1 MNDHEKK
8 GKVGGSVLFTV
19 IVVMMVLVVFLMGTL
34 GLASAANK
42 RAQNSYTSSQA
53 QYTARMAVESVL
65 AAMQNDADVAER
77 VYKLRANTPINVDI
91 STDRLATAG
100 TTGDAYGRI
109 QSCTIE
115 NIGKDYYYVDNK
127 WDGRDIIKITATVQL
142 GTQDSTVSAYILKK
156 EKDSVVNNTPS
167 GGGGGLVTAGDAT
180 FGTKVS
186 VFGGAGINL
195 GNRWR
200 NVDPADALRGYS
212 FDGSANFSS
221 HDTTSLQWEAP
232 YVVNGSFT
240 ADGSGAAL
248 VFPKLGSGFTFWGNF
263 SFNNQIAITSGNPAV
278 LTAGK
283 TAGSTINYTD
293 VPYIYIEKILTV
305 TDGANGINVDDKIPL
320 NIFCGNLDMTTDQP
334 VYGNLY
340 IMNDTSQKKVV
351 DNWWPYQYHME
362 DGPNQLN
369 IKGENGSLL
378 SAWTYKLVNG
388 TDTVDSYVSGNI
400 YTKSDLEI
408 KITGAYTAGD
418 GITGRIQGDLVCDKD
433 LTISTSNGI
442 HIDGDLVVRGHLY
455 CDSQNIVVKN
465 FYYNPDLYSLG
476 GKIGGLEQLPSNIVF
491 KNAYPIQ
498 QYTGATLGS
507 TKKSITYNKFS
518 GSYASPTYT
527 LTTDTNSR
535 DVLSVYPYYMTREY
549 VLGLT
554 DATYTGKDAS
564 GKNVEL
570 SRQFVNTLQDTMS
583 TAMDPYKNAYYG
595 LPTTAYGGKVDS
607 WWQKYSV
614 DPTSAAGMDVRAYE
628 PSDAVGPDDN
638 KEIVIAN
645 TEIAVLR
652 YGDYNK
658 VNIRVVPDDSHPSIW
673 LIVDDGVSFGNM
685 NGYRGFIFEDCGAA
699 VAEIPEGADVKKNKD
714 GNPAYQVT
722 AYGAYSD
729 YVKNTTAD
737 ANGEFQGKY
746 SLNILL
752 RGSVRM
758 NKAGLMTRHYVS
770 LAETGTN
777 FQIYNAYGK
786 PDTGIYKAE
795 RPNVYVYSA
804 NYNGCDLS
812 KDPTDPD
819 VKDALDKI
827 EAETRYR
834 PTTKN
839 SCPYLNVTTKDGYNM
854 PKVNFEASAAFL
866 SAYFMAPFLDI
877 EAKKVD
883 KTFGSCTVYYNGH
896 QVKSNAIG
904 IIGTMIGN
912 GVNAGSDGAWV
923 SLYYPSYIPPVT
935 PPEAPEDETYMNSW
949 ALIQFENY

>member
-115 NIGKDYYYVDNK
+115 NIGKDYYYVDDK

-200 NVDPADALRGYS
+200 NLDPADALRGYS

-221 HDTTSLQWEAP
+221 QDTTSLQWEAP

-263 SFNNQIAITSGNPAV
+263 NFNNQIAITSGNPAV
-278 LTAGK
+278 LN
-283 TAGSTINYTD
+283 AGSSAALNYTD
-293 VPYIYIEKILTV
+293 IPYIYVEKTLSITN
-305 TDGANGINVDDKIPL
+305 GAKGVNVNHQIPL
-320 NIFCGNLDMTTDQP
+320 NILCGNTCIITTDP
-334 VYGNLY
+334 IYANLY
-340 IMNDTSQKKVV
+340 MMNDNTPDSEKVEKQV
-351 DNWWPYQYHME
+351 YWPEFKIEKYANYINF
-362 DGPNQLN
+362 NQ
-369 IKGENGSLL
+369 GSLL
-378 SAWTYKLVNG
+378 SNWTYQLINGVDNPTEHVGGSIYAQDELCIDADNQKGVVEGNLV
-388 TDTVDSYVSGNI
+388 VDD
-400 YTKSDLEI
+400 DL
-408 KITGAYTAGD
+408 
-418 GITGRIQGDLVCDKD
+418 L
-433 LTISTSNGI
+433 ISTQEFVVE
-442 HIDGDLVVRGHLY
+442 GDLVVKGKLKITNGR
-455 CDSQNIVVKN
+455 VKV
-465 FYYNPDLYSLG
+465 G
-476 GKIGGLEQLPSNIVF
+476 GKFYHNNQAGDDYTDKVF
-491 KNAYPIQ
+491 DS
-498 QYTGATLGS
+498 TGAT
-507 TKKSITYNKFS
+507 
-518 GSYASPTYT
+518 A
-527 LTTDTNSR
+527 LTPDAYDS
-535 DVLSVYPYYMTREY
+535 SKGYPSYMTREY

-554 DATYTGKDAS
+554 DETYTGKDAS
-564 GKNVEL
+564 GKNVTL
-570 SRQFVNTLQDTMS
+570 ARQFVNTLQDTMS

-628 PSDAVGPDDN
+628 PNDAVNTPNG

-652 YGDYNK
+652 SGNYDG

-673 LIVDDGVSFGNM
+673 LIVDDNVSFGNM

-699 VAEIPEGADVKKNKD
+699 VAEITNGTDVKLNKD

-722 AYGAYSD
+722 STGTYAD
-729 YVKNTTAD
+729 YVKKDVAD

-746 SLNILL
+746 SLNMLL

-819 VKDALDKI
+819 VKDTLDKI
-827 EAETRYR
+827 EAQTGYR

-877 EAKKVD
+877 DAKKVD

>member
-115 NIGKDYYYVDNK
+115 NIGKDYYYVDDK

-200 NVDPADALRGYS
+200 NLDPADALRGYS

-221 HDTTSLQWEAP
+221 QDTTSLQWEAP

-263 SFNNQIAITSGNPAV
+263 NFNNQIAITSGNPAV
-278 LTAGK
+278 LN
-283 TAGSTINYTD
+283 AGSSAALNYTD
-293 VPYIYIEKILTV
+293 IPYIYVEKTLSITN
-305 TDGANGINVDDKIPL
+305 GAKGVNVNHQIPL
-320 NIFCGNLDMTTDQP
+320 NILCGNTCIITTDP
-334 VYGNLY
+334 IYANLY
-340 IMNDTSQKKVV
+340 MMNDNTPDSEKVEKQV
-351 DNWWPYQYHME
+351 YWPEFKIEKYANYINF
-362 DGPNQLN
+362 NQ
-369 IKGENGSLL
+369 GSLL
-378 SAWTYKLVNG
+378 SNWTYQLINGVDNPTEHVGGSIYAQDDLCIDADNNRGVVEGSLV
-388 TDTVDSYVSGNI
+388 VDD
-400 YTKSDLEI
+400 DL
-408 KITGAYTAGD
+408 
-418 GITGRIQGDLVCDKD
+418 L
-433 LTISTSNGI
+433 ISTQEFVVE
-442 HIDGDLVVRGHLY
+442 GDLVVKGSLKITNGR
-455 CDSQNIVVKN
+455 VKV
-465 FYYNPDLYSLG
+465 G
-476 GKIGGLEQLPSNIVF
+476 GKFYHNNQAGDDYTDKVF
-491 KNAYPIQ
+491 DS
-498 QYTGATLGS
+498 TGAT
-507 TKKSITYNKFS
+507 
-518 GSYASPTYT
+518 A
-527 LTTDTNSR
+527 LTPDAYDS
-535 DVLSVYPYYMTREY
+535 SKGYPSYMTREY

-554 DATYTGKDAS
+554 DETYTGKDAS
-564 GKNVEL
+564 GKNVTL
-570 SRQFVNTLQDTMS
+570 ARQFVNTLQDTMS

-628 PSDAVGPDDN
+628 PNDAVNTPNG

-652 YGDYNK
+652 SGNYDG

-673 LIVDDGVSFGNM
+673 LIVDDNVSFGNM
-685 NGYRGFIFEDCGAA
+685 NGYRGFIFEDCGAT
-699 VAEIPEGADVKKNKD
+699 VAEITNGTDVKLNKD
-714 GNPAYQVT
+714 GNPAYQVVST
-722 AYGAYSD
+722 GTYAD
-729 YVKNTTAD
+729 YVKKDVAD

-746 SLNILL
+746 SLNMLL

-819 VKDALDKI
+819 VKDTLDKI
-827 EAETRYR
+827 EAQTGYR

-877 EAKKVD
+877 DAKKVD

>member
-115 NIGKDYYYVDNK
+115 NIGKDYYYVDDK

-200 NVDPADALRGYS
+200 NLDPADALRGYS

-221 HDTTSLQWEAP
+221 QDTTSLQWEAP

-263 SFNNQIAITSGNPAV
+263 NFNNQIAITSGNPAV
-278 LTAGK
+278 LN
-283 TAGSTINYTD
+283 AGSSAALNYTD
-293 VPYIYIEKILTV
+293 IPYIYVEKTLSITN
-305 TDGANGINVDDKIPL
+305 GAKGVNVNHQIPL
-320 NIFCGNLDMTTDQP
+320 NILCGNTCIITTDP
-334 VYGNLY
+334 IYANLY
-340 IMNDTSQKKVV
+340 MMNDNTPDSEKVEKQV
-351 DNWWPYQYHME
+351 YWPEFKIEKYANYINF
-362 DGPNQLN
+362 NQ
-369 IKGENGSLL
+369 GSLL
-378 SAWTYKLVNG
+378 SNWTYQLINGVDNPTEHVGGSIYAQDELCIDADNQKGVVEGNLV
-388 TDTVDSYVSGNI
+388 VDD
-400 YTKSDLEI
+400 DL
-408 KITGAYTAGD
+408 
-418 GITGRIQGDLVCDKD
+418 L
-433 LTISTSNGI
+433 ISTQEFVVE
-442 HIDGDLVVRGHLY
+442 GDLVVKGKLKITNGR
-455 CDSQNIVVKN
+455 VKV
-465 FYYNPDLYSLG
+465 G
-476 GKIGGLEQLPSNIVF
+476 GKFYHNNQAGDDYTDKVF
-491 KNAYPIQ
+491 DS
-498 QYTGATLGS
+498 TGAT
-507 TKKSITYNKFS
+507 
-518 GSYASPTYT
+518 A
-527 LTTDTNSR
+527 LTPDAYDS
-535 DVLSVYPYYMTREY
+535 SKGYPSYMTREY

-554 DATYTGKDAS
+554 DETYTGKDAS
-564 GKNVEL
+564 GKNVTL
-570 SRQFVNTLQDTMS
+570 ARQFVNTLQDTMS

-628 PSDAVGPDDN
+628 PNDAVNTPNG

-652 YGDYNK
+652 SGNYDG

-673 LIVDDGVSFGNM
+673 LIVDENVSFGNM
-685 NGYRGFIFEDCGAA
+685 NGYRGFIFEDCGAT

-722 AYGAYSD
+722 STGTYAD
-729 YVKNTTAD
+729 YVKKYVAD

-746 SLNILL
+746 SLNMLL
-752 RGSVRM
+752 RGSVAM
-758 NKAGLMTRHYVS
+758 NKAGLMTRQYVS
-770 LAETGTN
+770 LAENGTN

-812 KDPTDPD
+812 KDPTDSD

-827 EAETRYR
+827 EAQTGYR

-839 SCPYLNVTTKDGYNM
+839 ACPYLNVTTKDGYNM

-877 EAKKVD
+877 DAKKVD

>member
-115 NIGKDYYYVDNK
+115 NIGKDYYYVDDK

-180 FGTKVS
+180 IDTKVS

-200 NVDPADALRGYS
+200 NLDPADALRGYS
-212 FDGSANFSS
+212 YDEHASYISTDSTGGT
-221 HDTTSLQWEAP
+221 DWEAP
-232 YVVNGSFT
+232 FVVNGSYSSP
-240 ADGSGAAL
+240 GSGATL
-248 VFPKLGSGFTFWGNF
+248 IFPKLGSGFTFWGNYT
-263 SFNNQIAITSGNPAV
+263 FNNELKITSGNPAV
-278 LTAGK
+278 LN
-283 TAGSTINYTD
+283 AGSSAALNYTD
-293 VPYIYIEKILTV
+293 IPYIYVEKTLTI
-305 TDGANGINVDDKIPL
+305 TAGANGINGNHQIPL
-320 NIFCGNLDMTTDQP
+320 NILCGNTCIITTGSI
-334 VYGNLY
+334 YANLY
-340 IMNDTSQKKVV
+340 MMNDNTPDSEKVEKQV
-351 DNWWPYQYHME
+351 YWPKFKIEKYVNYINF
-362 DGPNQLN
+362 NQ
-369 IKGENGSLL
+369 GSLL
-378 SAWTYKLVNG
+378 SNWTYQLINGVDNPTEHVGGSIYAQDELCIDADNQKGVVEGNLV
-388 TDTVDSYVSGNI
+388 VDD
-400 YTKSDLEI
+400 DL
-408 KITGAYTAGD
+408 
-418 GITGRIQGDLVCDKD
+418 L
-433 LTISTSNGI
+433 ISTQEFVVE
-442 HIDGDLVVRGHLY
+442 GDLVVKGKLKITNGR
-455 CDSQNIVVKN
+455 VKVGGN
-465 FYYNPDLYSLG
+465 FYHDNQAGDDYTD
-476 GKIGGLEQLPSNIVF
+476 KVF
-491 KNAYPIQ
+491 DS
-498 QYTGATLGS
+498 TGAT
-507 TKKSITYNKFS
+507 
-518 GSYASPTYT
+518 A
-527 LTTDTNSR
+527 LTPDAYDS
-535 DVLSVYPYYMTREY
+535 SKGYPFYMTREY

-554 DATYTGKDAS
+554 DETYTGKDAS
-564 GKNVEL
+564 GKNVTL

-614 DPTSAAGMDVRAYE
+614 DPASAAGMDVRAYE
-628 PSDAVGPDDN
+628 PSDAVGPSDGN

-652 YGDYNK
+652 SGNYNK

-673 LIVDDGVSFGNM
+673 LIVDDGVSFSNM
-685 NGYRGFIFEDCGAA
+685 NGYRGFIFEDCGAK
-699 VAEIPEGADVKKNKD
+699 AEKITEGANVKLNKD

-722 AYGAYSD
+722 STGTYAD
-729 YVKNTTAD
+729 YVKKDVAD

-752 RGSVRM
+752 RGSVTM
-758 NKAGLMTRHYVS
+758 QQAGLMTRQYVS

-827 EAETRYR
+827 EAQTGYR

-839 SCPYLNVTTKDGYNM
+839 ACPYLNVTTKDGYNM
-854 PKVNFEASAAFL
+854 PKVEFKGGAAFL

-877 EAKKVD
+877 DAKKVE

-896 QVKSNAIG
+896 QVKSDAIG

-912 GVNAGSDGAWV
+912 DVGAGSDGAWG

-935 PPEAPEDETYMNSW
+935 PPVAPEDETYMNSW

>member
-115 NIGKDYYYVDNK
+115 NIGKDYYYVDDK

-200 NVDPADALRGYS
+200 NLDPADALRGYS

-221 HDTTSLQWEAP
+221 QDTTSLQWEAP

-278 LTAGK
+278 LN
-283 TAGSTINYTD
+283 AGSSAALNYTD
-293 VPYIYIEKILTV
+293 IPYIYIEKTLTIKPAAKGV
-305 TDGANGINVDDKIPL
+305 NVNDKIPL
-320 NIFCGNLDMTTDQP
+320 NIFCGNTCIITTDP
-334 VYGNLY
+334 IYANLY
-340 IMNDTSQKKVV
+340 MMNDNTPDSEKVEKQV
-351 DNWWPYQYHME
+351 YWPEFKIEKYANYINF
-362 DGPNQLN
+362 NQ
-369 IKGENGSLL
+369 GSLL
-378 SAWTYKLVNG
+378 SNWTYQLING
-388 TDTVDSYVSGNI
+388 VDNPTEHVSGSI
-400 YTKSDLEI
+400 YAQDELCIDADNQKGVVEGNLVVDDDL
-408 KITGAYTAGD
+408 
-418 GITGRIQGDLVCDKD
+418 L
-433 LTISTSNGI
+433 ISTQEFVVE
-442 HIDGDLVVRGHLY
+442 GDLVVKGKLKITNGR
-455 CDSQNIVVKN
+455 VKV
-465 FYYNPDLYSLG
+465 G
-476 GKIGGLEQLPSNIVF
+476 GKFYHDNQAGDDYTDKVF
-491 KNAYPIQ
+491 KAD
-498 QYTGATLGS
+498 GS
-507 TKKSITYNKFS
+507 TKLEPSAYDSSK
-518 GSYASPTYT
+518 G
-527 LTTDTNSR
+527 
-535 DVLSVYPYYMTREY
+535 YPSYMTREY

-554 DATYTGKDAS
+554 DETYTGKDAS
-564 GKNVEL
+564 GKNVTL
-570 SRQFVNTLQDTMS
+570 ARQFVNTLQDTMS

-614 DPTSAAGMDVRAYE
+614 DPASAAGMDVRAYE

-652 YGDYNK
+652 YGDYGK
-658 VNIRVVPDDSHPSIW
+658 DGKPVNIRVVPDDSHPSIW
-673 LIVDDGVSFGNM
+673 LIVEDGVTFSNM
-685 NGYRGFIFEDCGAA
+685 NGYRGIIFEDCGAK
-699 VAEIPEGADVKKNKD
+699 AEEITEGANVKLNKD

-722 AYGAYSD
+722 STGTYAD
-729 YVKNTTAD
+729 YVKKDVAD

-752 RGSVRM
+752 RGSVKM
-758 NKAGLMTRHYVS
+758 LKAGLMTRHYVS

-827 EAETRYR
+827 EAQTGYR

-854 PKVNFEASAAFL
+854 PKVNFEGGAAFL

-877 EAKKVD
+877 DAKKVE

-935 PPEAPEDETYMNSW
+935 PPVAPEDETYMNSW

>member
-115 NIGKDYYYVDNK
+115 NIGKDYYYVDDK

-200 NVDPADALRGYS
+200 NLDPADALRGYS

-221 HDTTSLQWEAP
+221 QDTTSLQWEAP

-263 SFNNQIAITSGNPAV
+263 NFNNQIAITSGNPAV
-278 LTAGK
+278 LN
-283 TAGSTINYTD
+283 AGSSAALNYTD
-293 VPYIYIEKILTV
+293 IPYIYVEKTLSITN
-305 TDGANGINVDDKIPL
+305 GAKGVNVNHQIPL
-320 NIFCGNLDMTTDQP
+320 NILCGNTCIITTDP
-334 VYGNLY
+334 IYANLY
-340 IMNDTSQKKVV
+340 MMNDNTPDSEKVEKQV
-351 DNWWPYQYHME
+351 YWPEFKIERYANYINF
-362 DGPNQLN
+362 NQ
-369 IKGENGSLL
+369 GSLL
-378 SAWTYKLVNG
+378 SNWTYQLINGVDNPTEHVGGSIYAQDELCIDADNQKGVVEGNLV
-388 TDTVDSYVSGNI
+388 VDD
-400 YTKSDLEI
+400 DL
-408 KITGAYTAGD
+408 
-418 GITGRIQGDLVCDKD
+418 L
-433 LTISTSNGI
+433 ISTQEFVVE
-442 HIDGDLVVRGHLY
+442 GDLVVKGKLKITNGR
-455 CDSQNIVVKN
+455 VKV
-465 FYYNPDLYSLG
+465 G
-476 GKIGGLEQLPSNIVF
+476 GKFYHNNQAGDDYTDKVF
-491 KNAYPIQ
+491 DS
-498 QYTGATLGS
+498 TGAT
-507 TKKSITYNKFS
+507 
-518 GSYASPTYT
+518 A
-527 LTTDTNSR
+527 LTPDAYDS
-535 DVLSVYPYYMTREY
+535 SKGYPSYMTREY

-554 DATYTGKDAS
+554 DETYTGKDAS
-564 GKNVEL
+564 GKNVTL
-570 SRQFVNTLQDTMS
+570 ARQFVNTLQDTMS

-614 DPTSAAGMDVRAYE
+614 DPASAAGMDVRAYE
-628 PSDAVGPDDN
+628 PNDAVNTPNG

-652 YGDYNK
+652 YGNYDG

-685 NGYRGFIFEDCGAA
+685 NGYRGFIFEDCGAK
-699 VAEIPEGADVKKNKD
+699 AEEITEGANVKLNKD

-722 AYGAYSD
+722 STGTYAD
-729 YVKNTTAD
+729 YVKKDVAD

-746 SLNILL
+746 GLNILL

-819 VKDALDKI
+819 VKDTLDKI
-827 EAETRYR
+827 EAQTGYR

-935 PPEAPEDETYMNSW
+935 PPVAPEDETYMNSW

>member
-115 NIGKDYYYVDNK
+115 NIGKDYYYVDDK

-200 NVDPADALRGYS
+200 NLDPADALRGYS

-221 HDTTSLQWEAP
+221 QDTTSLQWEAP

-263 SFNNQIAITSGNPAV
+263 NFNNQIAITSGNPAV
-278 LTAGK
+278 LN
-283 TAGSTINYTD
+283 AGSSAALNYTD
-293 VPYIYIEKILTV
+293 IPYIYVEKTLTV
-305 TDGANGINVDDKIPL
+305 TNGAKGVNVNHQIPL
-320 NIFCGNLDMTTDQP
+320 NILCGNTCIITTDP
-334 VYGNLY
+334 IYANLY
-340 IMNDTSQKKVV
+340 MMNDNTPDFEKVEKQV
-351 DNWWPYQYHME
+351 YWPEFKIEKYANYINF
-362 DGPNQLN
+362 NQ
-369 IKGENGSLL
+369 GSLL
-378 SAWTYKLVNG
+378 SNWTYQLINGVDNPTEHVGGSIYAQDELCIDADNQKGVVEGNLV
-388 TDTVDSYVSGNI
+388 VDD
-400 YTKSDLEI
+400 DL
-408 KITGAYTAGD
+408 
-418 GITGRIQGDLVCDKD
+418 L
-433 LTISTSNGI
+433 ISTQEFVVE
-442 HIDGDLVVRGHLY
+442 GDLVVKGKLKITNGR
-455 CDSQNIVVKN
+455 IKV
-465 FYYNPDLYSLG
+465 G
-476 GKIGGLEQLPSNIVF
+476 GKFYHNNQAGDDYTDKVF
-491 KNAYPIQ
+491 DS
-498 QYTGATLGS
+498 TGAT
-507 TKKSITYNKFS
+507 
-518 GSYASPTYT
+518 A
-527 LTTDTNSR
+527 LTPDAYDS
-535 DVLSVYPYYMTREY
+535 SKGYPSYMTREY

-554 DATYTGKDAS
+554 DETYTGKDAS
-564 GKNVEL
+564 GKNVTL
-570 SRQFVNTLQDTMS
+570 ARQFVNTLQDTMS

-628 PSDAVGPDDN
+628 PNDAVNTPNG

-652 YGDYNK
+652 SGNYDG

-673 LIVDDGVSFGNM
+673 LIVDDNVSFGNM

-699 VAEIPEGADVKKNKD
+699 VAEITNGTDVKLNKD

-722 AYGAYSD
+722 STGTYAD
-729 YVKNTTAD
+729 YVKKDVAD

-746 SLNILL
+746 SLNMLL
-752 RGSVRM
+752 RGFVRM

-795 RPNVYVYSA
+795 RPNIYVYSA

-812 KDPTDPD
+812 KDPTDSD
-819 VKDALDKI
+819 VKDTLDKI
-827 EAETRYR
+827 EAQTGYR

-877 EAKKVD
+877 DAKKVD

-912 GVNAGSDGAWV
+912 SVNAGSDGAWV

>member
-115 NIGKDYYYVDNK
+115 NIGKDYYYVDDK

-200 NVDPADALRGYS
+200 NLDPADALRGYS

-221 HDTTSLQWEAP
+221 QDTTSLQWEAP

-263 SFNNQIAITSGNPAV
+263 NFNNQIAITSGNPAV
-278 LTAGK
+278 LN
-283 TAGSTINYTD
+283 AGSSAALNYTD
-293 VPYIYIEKILTV
+293 IPYIYVEKTLSITN
-305 TDGANGINVDDKIPL
+305 GAKGVNVNHQIPL
-320 NIFCGNLDMTTDQP
+320 NILCGNTCIITTDP
-334 VYGNLY
+334 IYANLY
-340 IMNDTSQKKVV
+340 MMNDNTPDSEKVEKQV
-351 DNWWPYQYHME
+351 YWPEFKIERYANYINF
-362 DGPNQLN
+362 NQ
-369 IKGENGSLL
+369 GSLL
-378 SAWTYKLVNG
+378 SNWTYQLINGVDNPTEHVGGSIYAQDELCIDADNQKGVVEGNLV
-388 TDTVDSYVSGNI
+388 VDD
-400 YTKSDLEI
+400 DL
-408 KITGAYTAGD
+408 
-418 GITGRIQGDLVCDKD
+418 L
-433 LTISTSNGI
+433 ISTQEFVVE
-442 HIDGDLVVRGHLY
+442 GDLVVKGKLKITNGR
-455 CDSQNIVVKN
+455 VKV
-465 FYYNPDLYSLG
+465 G
-476 GKIGGLEQLPSNIVF
+476 GKFYHNNQAGDDYTDKVF
-491 KNAYPIQ
+491 DS
-498 QYTGATLGS
+498 TGAT
-507 TKKSITYNKFS
+507 
-518 GSYASPTYT
+518 A
-527 LTTDTNSR
+527 LTPDAYDS
-535 DVLSVYPYYMTREY
+535 SKGYPSYMTREY

-554 DATYTGKDAS
+554 DETYTGKDSS
-564 GKNVEL
+564 GKNVTL
-570 SRQFVNTLQDTMS
+570 ARQFVNTLQDTMS

-628 PSDAVGPDDN
+628 PNDAVNTPNG

-652 YGDYNK
+652 YGNYDG

-685 NGYRGFIFEDCGAA
+685 NGYRGFIFEDCGAK
-699 VAEIPEGADVKKNKD
+699 AEEITEGANVKLNKD

-722 AYGAYSD
+722 STGTYAD
-729 YVKNTTAD
+729 YVKKDVAD

-819 VKDALDKI
+819 VKDTLDKI
-827 EAETRYR
+827 EAQTGYR

-935 PPEAPEDETYMNSW
+935 PPVAPEDETYMNSW

>member
-115 NIGKDYYYVDNK
+115 NIGKDYYYVDDK

-200 NVDPADALRGYS
+200 DLDPADALRGYS

-221 HDTTSLQWEAP
+221 QDTTSLQWEAP

-263 SFNNQIAITSGNPAV
+263 NFNNQIAITSGNPAV
-278 LTAGK
+278 LN
-283 TAGSTINYTD
+283 AGSSAALNYTD
-293 VPYIYIEKILTV
+293 IPYIYVEKTLSITNGDKGVNV
-305 TDGANGINVDDKIPL
+305 TNQIPL
-320 NIFCGNLDMTTDQP
+320 NILCGNTCIIATDP
-334 VYGNLY
+334 IYANLY
-340 IMNDTSQKKVV
+340 MMNDNTPDSEKVEKQV
-351 DNWWPYQYHME
+351 YWPEFKIEKYANYINF
-362 DGPNQLN
+362 NQ
-369 IKGENGSLL
+369 GSLL
-378 SAWTYKLVNG
+378 SNWTYQLINGVDNPTEHVGGSIYAQDELCIDADNQKGVVEGSLV
-388 TDTVDSYVSGNI
+388 VDD
-400 YTKSDLEI
+400 DL
-408 KITGAYTAGD
+408 
-418 GITGRIQGDLVCDKD
+418 L
-433 LTISTSNGI
+433 ISTQEFVVE
-442 HIDGDLVVRGHLY
+442 GDLVVKGKLKITNGR
-455 CDSQNIVVKN
+455 VKVGGN
-465 FYYNPDLYSLG
+465 FYHDNQAGDDYTD
-476 GKIGGLEQLPSNIVF
+476 KVF
-491 KNAYPIQ
+491 DS
-498 QYTGATLGS
+498 TGAT
-507 TKKSITYNKFS
+507 
-518 GSYASPTYT
+518 A
-527 LTTDTNSR
+527 LTPDAYDS
-535 DVLSVYPYYMTREY
+535 SKGYPYYMTREY

-554 DATYTGKDAS
+554 DETYTGKDAS
-564 GKNVEL
+564 GKNVTL
-570 SRQFVNTLQDTMS
+570 ARQFVNTLQDTMS

-628 PSDAVGPDDN
+628 PNDAVNTPNG

-652 YGDYNK
+652 SGNYDG

-673 LIVDDGVSFGNM
+673 LIVDENVSFGNM
-685 NGYRGFIFEDCGAA
+685 NGYRGFIFEDCGAT
-699 VAEIPEGADVKKNKD
+699 VAEITNGTDVKLNKD

-722 AYGAYSD
+722 STGTYAD
-729 YVKNTTAD
+729 YVKKDVAD

-746 SLNILL
+746 SLNMLL
-752 RGSVRM
+752 RGSVAM
-758 NKAGLMTRHYVS
+758 NKAGLMTRQYVS

-812 KDPTDPD
+812 KDPTDSD

-827 EAETRYR
+827 EAQTGYR

-839 SCPYLNVTTKDGYNM
+839 ACPYLNVTTKDGYNM

-877 EAKKVD
+877 DAKKVD

-935 PPEAPEDETYMNSW
+935 PPVAPEDETYMNSW

>member
-115 NIGKDYYYVDNK
+115 NIGKDYYYVDDK

-200 NVDPADALRGYS
+200 NLDPADALRGYS

-221 HDTTSLQWEAP
+221 QDTTSLQWEAP

-263 SFNNQIAITSGNPAV
+263 NFNNQIAITSGNPAV
-278 LTAGK
+278 LN
-283 TAGSTINYTD
+283 AGSSAALNYTD
-293 VPYIYIEKILTV
+293 IPYIYVEKTLSITN
-305 TDGANGINVDDKIPL
+305 GAKGVNVNHQIPL
-320 NIFCGNLDMTTDQP
+320 NILCGNTCIITTDP
-334 VYGNLY
+334 IYANLY
-340 IMNDTSQKKVV
+340 MMNDNTPDSEKVEKQV
-351 DNWWPYQYHME
+351 YWPEFKIEKYANYINF
-362 DGPNQLN
+362 NQ
-369 IKGENGSLL
+369 GSLL
-378 SAWTYKLVNG
+378 SNWTYQLINGVDNPTEHVGGSIYAQDDLCIDADNNRGVVEGNLV
-388 TDTVDSYVSGNI
+388 VDD
-400 YTKSDLEI
+400 DL
-408 KITGAYTAGD
+408 
-418 GITGRIQGDLVCDKD
+418 L
-433 LTISTSNGI
+433 ISTQEFVVE
-442 HIDGDLVVRGHLY
+442 GDLVVKGKLKITNGR
-455 CDSQNIVVKN
+455 VKV
-465 FYYNPDLYSLG
+465 G
-476 GKIGGLEQLPSNIVF
+476 GKFYHNNQAGDDYTDKVF
-491 KNAYPIQ
+491 DS
-498 QYTGATLGS
+498 TGAT
-507 TKKSITYNKFS
+507 
-518 GSYASPTYT
+518 A
-527 LTTDTNSR
+527 LTPDAYDS
-535 DVLSVYPYYMTREY
+535 SKGYPSYMTREY

-554 DATYTGKDAS
+554 DETYTGKDAS
-564 GKNVEL
+564 GKNVTL
-570 SRQFVNTLQDTMS
+570 ARQFVNTLQDTMS

-628 PSDAVGPDDN
+628 PNDAVNTPNG

-652 YGDYNK
+652 SGNYDG

-673 LIVDDGVSFGNM
+673 MIVDDNVSFGNM
-685 NGYRGFIFEDCGAA
+685 NGYRGFIFEDCGAT
-699 VAEIPEGADVKKNKD
+699 VAEITNGTDVKLNKD
-714 GNPAYQVT
+714 GNPAYQVVST
-722 AYGAYSD
+722 GTYAD
-729 YVKNTTAD
+729 YVKKDVAD

-746 SLNILL
+746 SLNMLL

-819 VKDALDKI
+819 VKDTLDKI
-827 EAETRYR
+827 EAQTGYR

-877 EAKKVD
+877 DAKKVD

>member
-195 GNRWR
+195 GNKWR
-200 NVDPADALRGYS
+200 DLDPSNPADLLRGYS
-212 FDGSANFSS
+212 FDKDSSFSS
-221 HDTTSLQWEAP
+221 QDTTSLQWEAP

-263 SFNNQIAITSGNPAV
+263 NFNNQIAITSGNPAV
-278 LTAGK
+278 LN
-283 TAGSTINYTD
+283 AGSSAALNYTD
-293 VPYIYIEKILTV
+293 IPYIYVEKTLSIT
-305 TDGANGINVDDKIPL
+305 TGAKGVNVNHQIPL
-320 NIFCGNLDMTTDQP
+320 NILCGNTCIITTDP
-334 VYGNLY
+334 IYANLY
-340 IMNDTSQKKVV
+340 MMNDNTPDSEKVEKQV
-351 DNWWPYQYHME
+351 YWPEFKIEKYANYINF
-362 DGPNQLN
+362 NQ
-369 IKGENGSLL
+369 GSLL
-378 SAWTYKLVNG
+378 SNWTYQLINGVDNPTEHVGGSIYAQDELCIDADNQKGVVEGSLV
-388 TDTVDSYVSGNI
+388 VDD
-400 YTKSDLEI
+400 DL
-408 KITGAYTAGD
+408 
-418 GITGRIQGDLVCDKD
+418 L
-433 LTISTSNGI
+433 ISTQEFVVE
-442 HIDGDLVVRGHLY
+442 GDLVVKGKLKIT
-455 CDSQNIVVKN
+455 NGKVKV
-465 FYYNPDLYSLG
+465 G
-476 GKIGGLEQLPSNIVF
+476 GKFYHDNQAGDDYTDKVF
-491 KNAYPIQ
+491 DS
-498 QYTGATLGS
+498 TGAT
-507 TKKSITYNKFS
+507 
-518 GSYASPTYT
+518 A
-527 LTTDTNSR
+527 LTPDAYDS
-535 DVLSVYPYYMTREY
+535 SKGYPFYMTREY

-554 DATYTGKDAS
+554 DETYTGKDAS
-564 GKNVEL
+564 GRNVTL
-570 SRQFVNTLQDTMS
+570 ARQFVNTLQDTMS

-628 PSDAVGPDDN
+628 PNDAVNTPNG

-652 YGDYNK
+652 SGNYDG

-673 LIVDDGVSFGNM
+673 LIVDENVSFGNM
-685 NGYRGFIFEDCGAA
+685 NGYRGFIFEDCGAT

-722 AYGAYSD
+722 STGTYAD
-729 YVKNTTAD
+729 YVKKDVAD

-746 SLNILL
+746 SLNMLL
-752 RGSVRM
+752 RGSVAM
-758 NKAGLMTRHYVS
+758 NKAGLMTRQYVS

-786 PDTGIYKAE
+786 PDAGIYKAE

-827 EAETRYR
+827 EAQTGYR

-877 EAKKVD
+877 DAKKVD

-935 PPEAPEDETYMNSW
+935 PPVAPDDETYMNSW

>member
-200 NVDPADALRGYS
+200 NMDPADALRGYS

-221 HDTTSLQWEAP
+221 QDTTSLQWEAP

-263 SFNNQIAITSGNPAV
+263 NFNNQIAITSGNPAV
-278 LTAGK
+278 LN
-283 TAGSTINYTD
+283 AGSSAALNYTD
-293 VPYIYIEKILTV
+293 IPYIYVEKTLSITN
-305 TDGANGINVDDKIPL
+305 GAKGVNVNHQIPL
-320 NIFCGNLDMTTDQP
+320 NILCGNTCIITTDP
-334 VYGNLY
+334 IYANLY
-340 IMNDTSQKKVV
+340 MMNDNTPDSEKVEKQV
-351 DNWWPYQYHME
+351 YWPEFKIEKYANYINF
-362 DGPNQLN
+362 NQ
-369 IKGENGSLL
+369 GSLL
-378 SAWTYKLVNG
+378 SNWTYQLINGVDNPTEHVGGSIYAQDELCIDADNQKGVVEGSLV
-388 TDTVDSYVSGNI
+388 VDD
-400 YTKSDLEI
+400 DL
-408 KITGAYTAGD
+408 
-418 GITGRIQGDLVCDKD
+418 L
-433 LTISTSNGI
+433 ISTQEFVVE
-442 HIDGDLVVRGHLY
+442 GDLVVKGKLKITNGR
-455 CDSQNIVVKN
+455 VKVGGN
-465 FYYNPDLYSLG
+465 FYHDNQAGDDYTD
-476 GKIGGLEQLPSNIVF
+476 KVF
-491 KNAYPIQ
+491 DS
-498 QYTGATLGS
+498 TGAT
-507 TKKSITYNKFS
+507 
-518 GSYASPTYT
+518 A
-527 LTTDTNSR
+527 LTPDAYDS
-535 DVLSVYPYYMTREY
+535 SKGYPFYMTREY

-554 DATYTGKDAS
+554 DETYTGKDAS
-564 GKNVEL
+564 GKNVTL
-570 SRQFVNTLQDTMS
+570 ARQFVNTLQDTMS

-614 DPTSAAGMDVRAYE
+614 DPASAAGMDVRAYE
-628 PSDAVGPDDN
+628 PNDAVNTPNG

-652 YGDYNK
+652 SGNYDG

-673 LIVDDGVSFGNM
+673 LIVDENVSFGNM
-685 NGYRGFIFEDCGAA
+685 NGYSGFIFEDCGAT

-722 AYGAYSD
+722 STGTYAD
-729 YVKNTTAD
+729 YVKKDVAD

-746 SLNILL
+746 SLNMLL
-752 RGSVRM
+752 RGSVAM
-758 NKAGLMTRHYVS
+758 NKAGLMTRQYVS

-827 EAETRYR
+827 EAQTGYR

-839 SCPYLNVTTKDGYNM
+839 ACPYLNVTTKDGYNM

-935 PPEAPEDETYMNSW
+935 PPVAPEDETYMNSW

>member
-19 IVVMMVLVVFLMGTL
+19 LVVMMVLVVFLMGTL

-115 NIGKDYYYVDNK
+115 NIGKDYYYVDDK

-200 NVDPADALRGYS
+200 NLDPADALRGYS

-221 HDTTSLQWEAP
+221 QDTTSLQWEAP

-263 SFNNQIAITSGNPAV
+263 NFNNQIAITSGNPAV
-278 LTAGK
+278 LN
-283 TAGSTINYTD
+283 AGSSAALNYTD
-293 VPYIYIEKILTV
+293 IPYIYVEKTLSITN
-305 TDGANGINVDDKIPL
+305 GAKGVNVNHQIPL
-320 NIFCGNLDMTTDQP
+320 NILCGNTCIITTDP
-334 VYGNLY
+334 IYANLY
-340 IMNDTSQKKVV
+340 MMNDNTPDSEKVEKQV
-351 DNWWPYQYHME
+351 YWPEFKIERYANYINF
-362 DGPNQLN
+362 NQ
-369 IKGENGSLL
+369 GSLL
-378 SAWTYKLVNG
+378 SNWTYQLINGVDNPTEHVGGSIYAQDELCIDADNQKGVVEGNLV
-388 TDTVDSYVSGNI
+388 VDD
-400 YTKSDLEI
+400 DL
-408 KITGAYTAGD
+408 
-418 GITGRIQGDLVCDKD
+418 L
-433 LTISTSNGI
+433 ISTQEFVVE
-442 HIDGDLVVRGHLY
+442 GDLVVKGKLKITNGR
-455 CDSQNIVVKN
+455 VKV
-465 FYYNPDLYSLG
+465 G
-476 GKIGGLEQLPSNIVF
+476 GKFYHNNQTGDDYTDKVF
-491 KNAYPIQ
+491 DS
-498 QYTGATLGS
+498 TGAT
-507 TKKSITYNKFS
+507 
-518 GSYASPTYT
+518 A
-527 LTTDTNSR
+527 LTPDAYDS
-535 DVLSVYPYYMTREY
+535 SKGYPSYMTREY

-554 DATYTGKDAS
+554 DETYTGKDAS
-564 GKNVEL
+564 GKNVTL
-570 SRQFVNTLQDTMS
+570 ARQFVNTLQDTMS

-628 PSDAVGPDDN
+628 PNDAVNTPNG

-652 YGDYNK
+652 YGNYDG

-673 LIVDDGVSFGNM
+673 LIVDDGVSFSNM
-685 NGYRGFIFEDCGAA
+685 SGYRGFIFEDCGAK
-699 VAEIPEGADVKKNKD
+699 AEEITEGANVKLNKD

-722 AYGAYSD
+722 STGTYAD
-729 YVKNTTAD
+729 YVKKDVAD

-819 VKDALDKI
+819 VKDTLDKI
-827 EAETRYR
+827 EAQTGYR

-935 PPEAPEDETYMNSW
+935 PPVAPEDETYMNSW

>member
-115 NIGKDYYYVDNK
+115 NIGKDYYYVDDK

-200 NVDPADALRGYS
+200 NLDPADALRGYS

-221 HDTTSLQWEAP
+221 QDTTSLQWEAP

-263 SFNNQIAITSGNPAV
+263 NFNNQIAITSGNPAV
-278 LTAGK
+278 LN
-283 TAGSTINYTD
+283 AGSSAALNYTD
-293 VPYIYIEKILTV
+293 IPYIYVEKTLSITN
-305 TDGANGINVDDKIPL
+305 GAKGVNVNHQIPL
-320 NIFCGNLDMTTDQP
+320 NILCGNTCIITTDP
-334 VYGNLY
+334 IYANLY
-340 IMNDTSQKKVV
+340 MMNDNTPDSEKVEKQV
-351 DNWWPYQYHME
+351 YWPEFKIERYANYINF
-362 DGPNQLN
+362 NQ
-369 IKGENGSLL
+369 GSLL
-378 SAWTYKLVNG
+378 SNWTYQLINGVDNPTEHVGGSIYAQDELCIDADNQKGVVEGNLV
-388 TDTVDSYVSGNI
+388 VDD
-400 YTKSDLEI
+400 DL
-408 KITGAYTAGD
+408 
-418 GITGRIQGDLVCDKD
+418 L
-433 LTISTSNGI
+433 ISTQEFVVE
-442 HIDGDLVVRGHLY
+442 GDLVVKGKLKITNGR
-455 CDSQNIVVKN
+455 VKV
-465 FYYNPDLYSLG
+465 G
-476 GKIGGLEQLPSNIVF
+476 GKFYHNNQAGDDYTDKVF
-491 KNAYPIQ
+491 DS
-498 QYTGATLGS
+498 TGAT
-507 TKKSITYNKFS
+507 
-518 GSYASPTYT
+518 A
-527 LTTDTNSR
+527 LTPDAYDS
-535 DVLSVYPYYMTREY
+535 SKGYPSYMTREY

-554 DATYTGKDAS
+554 DETYTGKDAS
-564 GKNVEL
+564 GKNVTL
-570 SRQFVNTLQDTMS
+570 ARQFVNTLQDTMS

-628 PSDAVGPDDN
+628 PNDAVNTPNG

-652 YGDYNK
+652 SGNYDG

-673 LIVDDGVSFGNM
+673 LIVDENVSFGNM

-729 YVKNTTAD
+729 YVKKDVAD

-819 VKDALDKI
+819 VKDTLDKI
-827 EAETRYR
+827 EAQTGYR

-877 EAKKVD
+877 DAKKVE

>member
-115 NIGKDYYYVDNK
+115 NIGKDYYYVDDK

-195 GNRWR
+195 GNVWR
-200 NVDPADALRGYS
+200 NLDPADALRGYS

-221 HDTTSLQWEAP
+221 QDTTSLQWEAP

-263 SFNNQIAITSGNPAV
+263 NFNNQIAITSGNPAV
-278 LTAGK
+278 LN
-283 TAGSTINYTD
+283 AGSSAALNYTD
-293 VPYIYIEKILTV
+293 IPYIYVEKTLSITN
-305 TDGANGINVDDKIPL
+305 GAKGVNVNHQIPL
-320 NIFCGNLDMTTDQP
+320 NILCGNTCIITTDP
-334 VYGNLY
+334 IYANLY
-340 IMNDTSQKKVV
+340 MMNDNTPDSEKVEKQV
-351 DNWWPYQYHME
+351 YWPEFKIEKYANYINF
-362 DGPNQLN
+362 NQ
-369 IKGENGSLL
+369 GSLL
-378 SAWTYKLVNG
+378 SNWTYQLINGVDNPTEHVGGSIYAQDELCIDADNQKGVVEGNLV
-388 TDTVDSYVSGNI
+388 VDD
-400 YTKSDLEI
+400 DL
-408 KITGAYTAGD
+408 
-418 GITGRIQGDLVCDKD
+418 L
-433 LTISTSNGI
+433 ISTQEFVVE
-442 HIDGDLVVRGHLY
+442 GDLVVKGKLKITNGR
-455 CDSQNIVVKN
+455 VKV
-465 FYYNPDLYSLG
+465 G
-476 GKIGGLEQLPSNIVF
+476 GKFYHNNQAGDDYTDKVF
-491 KNAYPIQ
+491 DS
-498 QYTGATLGS
+498 TGAT
-507 TKKSITYNKFS
+507 
-518 GSYASPTYT
+518 A
-527 LTTDTNSR
+527 LTPDAYDS
-535 DVLSVYPYYMTREY
+535 SKGYPSYMTREY

-554 DATYTGKDAS
+554 DETYTGKDAS
-564 GKNVEL
+564 GKNVTL
-570 SRQFVNTLQDTMS
+570 ARQFVNTLQDTMS

-628 PSDAVGPDDN
+628 PNDAVNTPNG

-652 YGDYNK
+652 SGNYDG

-673 LIVDDGVSFGNM
+673 LIVDENVSFGNM
-685 NGYRGFIFEDCGAA
+685 NGYRGFIFEDCGAT

-722 AYGAYSD
+722 STGTYAD
-729 YVKNTTAD
+729 YVKKDVAD

-746 SLNILL
+746 SLNMLL
-752 RGSVRM
+752 RGSVAM
-758 NKAGLMTRHYVS
+758 NKAGLMTRQYVS

-812 KDPTDPD
+812 KDPTDSD

-827 EAETRYR
+827 EAQTGYR

-839 SCPYLNVTTKDGYNM
+839 ACPYLNVTTKDGYNM

-877 EAKKVD
+877 DAKKVD

>member
-195 GNRWR
+195 GNKWR
-200 NVDPADALRGYS
+200 DLDLSNPADLLRGYS
-212 FDGSANFSS
+212 FDKDSSFSS
-221 HDTTSLQWEAP
+221 QDTTSLQWEAP

-263 SFNNQIAITSGNPAV
+263 NFNNQIAITSGNPAV
-278 LTAGK
+278 LN
-283 TAGSTINYTD
+283 AGSSAALNYTD
-293 VPYIYIEKILTV
+293 IPYIYVEKTLSITN
-305 TDGANGINVDDKIPL
+305 GAKGVNVNHQIPL
-320 NIFCGNLDMTTDQP
+320 NILCGNTCIITTDP
-334 VYGNLY
+334 IYANLY
-340 IMNDTSQKKVV
+340 MMNDNTPDSEKVEKQV
-351 DNWWPYQYHME
+351 YWPEFKIEKYANYINF
-362 DGPNQLN
+362 NQ
-369 IKGENGSLL
+369 GSLL
-378 SAWTYKLVNG
+378 SNWTYQLINGVDNPTEHVGGSIYAQDELCIDADNNRGVVEGSLV
-388 TDTVDSYVSGNI
+388 VDD
-400 YTKSDLEI
+400 DL
-408 KITGAYTAGD
+408 
-418 GITGRIQGDLVCDKD
+418 L
-433 LTISTSNGI
+433 ISTQEFVVE
-442 HIDGDLVVRGHLY
+442 GDLVVKGSLKITNGR
-455 CDSQNIVVKN
+455 VKV
-465 FYYNPDLYSLG
+465 G
-476 GKIGGLEQLPSNIVF
+476 GKFYHNNQAGDDYTDKVF
-491 KNAYPIQ
+491 DS
-498 QYTGATLGS
+498 TGAT
-507 TKKSITYNKFS
+507 
-518 GSYASPTYT
+518 A
-527 LTTDTNSR
+527 LTPDAYDS
-535 DVLSVYPYYMTREY
+535 SKGYPSYMTREY

-554 DATYTGKDAS
+554 DETYTGKDAS
-564 GKNVEL
+564 GKNVTL
-570 SRQFVNTLQDTMS
+570 ARQFVNTLQDTMS

-614 DPTSAAGMDVRAYE
+614 DPASAAGMDVRAYE
-628 PSDAVGPDDN
+628 PNDAVNTPNG

-652 YGDYNK
+652 YGNYDG

-673 LIVDDGVSFGNM
+673 LIVDDNVSFGNM

-699 VAEIPEGADVKKNKD
+699 VAEITNGTDVKLNKD

-722 AYGAYSD
+722 STGTYAD
-729 YVKNTTAD
+729 YVKKDVAD

-819 VKDALDKI
+819 VKDTLDKI
-827 EAETRYR
+827 EAQTGYR

-877 EAKKVD
+877 DAKKVD

-935 PPEAPEDETYMNSW
+935 PPVAPDDETYMNSW

>member
-200 NVDPADALRGYS
+200 NMDPADALRGYS
-212 FDGSANFSS
+212 FDKDSSFSS
-221 HDTTSLQWEAP
+221 QDTTSLQWEAP

-263 SFNNQIAITSGNPAV
+263 NFNNQIAITSGNPAV
-278 LTAGK
+278 LN
-283 TAGSTINYTD
+283 AGSSAALNYTD
-293 VPYIYIEKILTV
+293 IPYIYVEKTLSITNGAKGVNV
-305 TDGANGINVDDKIPL
+305 TNKIPL
-320 NIFCGNLDMTTDQP
+320 NILCGNTCIITTDP
-334 VYGNLY
+334 IYANLY
-340 IMNDTSQKKVV
+340 MMNDNTPDSEKVEKQV
-351 DNWWPYQYHME
+351 YWPEFKIEKYANYINF
-362 DGPNQLN
+362 NQ
-369 IKGENGSLL
+369 GSLL
-378 SAWTYKLVNG
+378 SNWTYQLINGVDNPTEHVGGSIYAQDELCIDADNQKGVVEGSLV
-388 TDTVDSYVSGNI
+388 VDD
-400 YTKSDLEI
+400 DL
-408 KITGAYTAGD
+408 
-418 GITGRIQGDLVCDKD
+418 L
-433 LTISTSNGI
+433 ISTQEFAVE
-442 HIDGDLVVRGHLY
+442 GDLVVKGKLKITNGR
-455 CDSQNIVVKN
+455 VKV
-465 FYYNPDLYSLG
+465 G
-476 GKIGGLEQLPSNIVF
+476 GKFYHDNQAGDDYTDKVF
-491 KNAYPIQ
+491 DS
-498 QYTGATLGS
+498 TGAT
-507 TKKSITYNKFS
+507 
-518 GSYASPTYT
+518 A
-527 LTTDTNSR
+527 LTPDAYDS
-535 DVLSVYPYYMTREY
+535 SKGYPFYMTREY

-554 DATYTGKDAS
+554 DETYTGKDAS
-564 GKNVEL
+564 GKNVTL
-570 SRQFVNTLQDTMS
+570 ARQFVNTLQDTMS

-628 PSDAVGPDDN
+628 PNDAVNTPNG

-652 YGDYNK
+652 SGNYDG

-673 LIVDDGVSFGNM
+673 LIVDENVSFGNM
-685 NGYRGFIFEDCGAA
+685 NGYRGFIFEDCGAT

-722 AYGAYSD
+722 STGTYAD
-729 YVKNTTAD
+729 YVKKDVAD

-746 SLNILL
+746 SLNMLL
-752 RGSVRM
+752 RGSVAM
-758 NKAGLMTRHYVS
+758 NKAGLMTRQYVS

-786 PDTGIYKAE
+786 PDAGIYKAE

-812 KDPTDPD
+812 KDPTDSD

-827 EAETRYR
+827 EAQTGYR

-877 EAKKVD
+877 DAKKVE

-935 PPEAPEDETYMNSW
+935 PPVAPDDETYMNSW

>member
-115 NIGKDYYYVDNK
+115 NIGKDYYYVDDK

-200 NVDPADALRGYS
+200 NLDPADALRGYS

-221 HDTTSLQWEAP
+221 QDTTSLQWEAP

-263 SFNNQIAITSGNPAV
+263 NFNNQIAITSGNPAV
-278 LTAGK
+278 LN
-283 TAGSTINYTD
+283 AGSSAALNYTD
-293 VPYIYIEKILTV
+293 IPYIYVEKTLSITN
-305 TDGANGINVDDKIPL
+305 GAKGVNVNHQIPL
-320 NIFCGNLDMTTDQP
+320 NILCGNTCIITTDP
-334 VYGNLY
+334 IYANLY
-340 IMNDTSQKKVV
+340 MMNDNTPDSEKVEKQV
-351 DNWWPYQYHME
+351 YWPEFKIEKYANYINF
-362 DGPNQLN
+362 NQ
-369 IKGENGSLL
+369 GSLL
-378 SAWTYKLVNG
+378 SNWTYQLINGVDNPTEHVGGSIYAQDELCIDADNQKGVVEGNLV
-388 TDTVDSYVSGNI
+388 VDD
-400 YTKSDLEI
+400 DL
-408 KITGAYTAGD
+408 
-418 GITGRIQGDLVCDKD
+418 L
-433 LTISTSNGI
+433 ISTQEFVVE
-442 HIDGDLVVRGHLY
+442 GDLVVKGKLKITNGR
-455 CDSQNIVVKN
+455 VKV
-465 FYYNPDLYSLG
+465 G
-476 GKIGGLEQLPSNIVF
+476 GKFYHNNQAGDDYTDKVF
-491 KNAYPIQ
+491 DS
-498 QYTGATLGS
+498 TGAT
-507 TKKSITYNKFS
+507 
-518 GSYASPTYT
+518 A
-527 LTTDTNSR
+527 LTPDAYDS
-535 DVLSVYPYYMTREY
+535 SKGYPSYMTREY

-554 DATYTGKDAS
+554 DETYTGKDAS
-564 GKNVEL
+564 GKNVTL
-570 SRQFVNTLQDTMS
+570 ARQFVNTLQDTMS

-628 PSDAVGPDDN
+628 PNDAVNTPNG

-652 YGDYNK
+652 SGNYDG

-673 LIVDDGVSFGNM
+673 LIVDENVSFGNM
-685 NGYRGFIFEDCGAA
+685 NGYRGFIFEDCGAT

-722 AYGAYSD
+722 STGTYAD
-729 YVKNTTAD
+729 YVKKDVAD

-746 SLNILL
+746 SLNMLL
-752 RGSVRM
+752 RGSVAM
-758 NKAGLMTRHYVS
+758 NKAGLMTRQYVS

-827 EAETRYR
+827 EAQTGYR

-839 SCPYLNVTTKDGYNM
+839 ACPYLNVTTKDGYNM

-877 EAKKVD
+877 DAKKVE

>member
-200 NVDPADALRGYS
+200 NLDPADALRGYS
-212 FDGSANFSS
+212 FDGSASFSS
-221 HDTTSLQWEAP
+221 QDTTSLQWEAP

-263 SFNNQIAITSGNPAV
+263 NFNNQIAITSGNPAV
-278 LTAGK
+278 LN
-283 TAGSTINYTD
+283 AGSSAALNYTD
-293 VPYIYIEKILTV
+293 IPYIYVEKTLSITNGAKGVNV
-305 TDGANGINVDDKIPL
+305 TNKIPL
-320 NIFCGNLDMTTDQP
+320 NILCGNTCIITTDP
-334 VYGNLY
+334 IYANLY
-340 IMNDTSQKKVV
+340 MMNDNTPDSEKVEKQV
-351 DNWWPYQYHME
+351 YWPEFKIEKYANYINF
-362 DGPNQLN
+362 NQ
-369 IKGENGSLL
+369 GSLL
-378 SAWTYKLVNG
+378 SNWTYQLINGVDNPTEHVGGSIYAQDELCIDADNQKGVVEGNLV
-388 TDTVDSYVSGNI
+388 VDD
-400 YTKSDLEI
+400 DL
-408 KITGAYTAGD
+408 
-418 GITGRIQGDLVCDKD
+418 L
-433 LTISTSNGI
+433 ISTQEFVVE
-442 HIDGDLVVRGHLY
+442 GDLVVKGKLKITNGR
-455 CDSQNIVVKN
+455 VKV
-465 FYYNPDLYSLG
+465 G
-476 GKIGGLEQLPSNIVF
+476 GKFYHDNQAGDDYTDKVF
-491 KNAYPIQ
+491 DS
-498 QYTGATLGS
+498 TGAT
-507 TKKSITYNKFS
+507 
-518 GSYASPTYT
+518 A
-527 LTTDTNSR
+527 LTPDAYDS
-535 DVLSVYPYYMTREY
+535 SKGYPFYMTREY

-554 DATYTGKDAS
+554 DETYTGKDAS
-564 GKNVEL
+564 GKNVTL
-570 SRQFVNTLQDTMS
+570 ARQFVNTLQDTMS

-628 PSDAVGPDDN
+628 PNDAVNTPNG

-652 YGDYNK
+652 SGNYDG

-673 LIVDDGVSFGNM
+673 LIVDENVSFGNM
-685 NGYRGFIFEDCGAA
+685 NGYRGFIFEDCGAT
-699 VAEIPEGADVKKNKD
+699 VAEITNGTDVQLNKD

-722 AYGAYSD
+722 STGTYAD
-729 YVKNTTAD
+729 YVKKDVAD

-746 SLNILL
+746 GLNMLL

-812 KDPTDPD
+812 KDPTDSD

-827 EAETRYR
+827 EAQTGYR

-935 PPEAPEDETYMNSW
+935 PPVAPEDETYMNSW

>member
-115 NIGKDYYYVDNK
+115 NIGKDYYYVDDK

-200 NVDPADALRGYS
+200 NLDPADALRGYS

-221 HDTTSLQWEAP
+221 QDTTSLQWEAP

-263 SFNNQIAITSGNPAV
+263 NFNNQIAITSGNPAV
-278 LTAGK
+278 LN
-283 TAGSTINYTD
+283 AGSSAALNYTD
-293 VPYIYIEKILTV
+293 IPYIYVEKTLSITN
-305 TDGANGINVDDKIPL
+305 GAKGVNVNHQIPL
-320 NIFCGNLDMTTDQP
+320 NILCGNTCIITTDP
-334 VYGNLY
+334 IYANLY
-340 IMNDTSQKKVV
+340 MMNDNTPDSEKVEKQV
-351 DNWWPYQYHME
+351 YWPEFKIEKYANYINF
-362 DGPNQLN
+362 NQ
-369 IKGENGSLL
+369 GSLL
-378 SAWTYKLVNG
+378 SNWTYQLINGVDNPTEHVGGSIYAQDELCIDADNSKGVVEGNLV
-388 TDTVDSYVSGNI
+388 VDD
-400 YTKSDLEI
+400 DL
-408 KITGAYTAGD
+408 
-418 GITGRIQGDLVCDKD
+418 L
-433 LTISTSNGI
+433 ISTQEFVVE
-442 HIDGDLVVRGHLY
+442 GDLVVKGKLKITNGR
-455 CDSQNIVVKN
+455 VKV
-465 FYYNPDLYSLG
+465 G
-476 GKIGGLEQLPSNIVF
+476 GKFYHNNQAGDDYTDKVF
-491 KNAYPIQ
+491 DS
-498 QYTGATLGS
+498 TGAT
-507 TKKSITYNKFS
+507 
-518 GSYASPTYT
+518 A
-527 LTTDTNSR
+527 LTPDAYDS
-535 DVLSVYPYYMTREY
+535 SKGYPSYMTREY

-554 DATYTGKDAS
+554 DETYTGKDAS
-564 GKNVEL
+564 GKNVTL
-570 SRQFVNTLQDTMS
+570 ARQFVNTLQDTMS

-628 PSDAVGPDDN
+628 PNDAVNTPNG

-652 YGDYNK
+652 SGNYDG

-685 NGYRGFIFEDCGAA
+685 NGYRGFIFEDCGAK
-699 VAEIPEGADVKKNKD
+699 AEEITEGANVKLNKD

-722 AYGAYSD
+722 STGTYAD
-729 YVKNTTAD
+729 YVKKDVAD

-819 VKDALDKI
+819 VKDTLDKI
-827 EAETRYR
+827 EAQTGYR

-877 EAKKVD
+877 DAKKVE

>member
-195 GNRWR
+195 GNKWR
-200 NVDPADALRGYS
+200 DLDPSNPADLLRGYS
-212 FDGSANFSS
+212 FDKDSSFSS
-221 HDTTSLQWEAP
+221 QDTTSLQWEAP

-263 SFNNQIAITSGNPAV
+263 NFNNQIAITSGNPAV
-278 LTAGK
+278 LN
-283 TAGSTINYTD
+283 AGSSAALNYTD
-293 VPYIYIEKILTV
+293 IPYIYVEKTLSITN
-305 TDGANGINVDDKIPL
+305 GAKGINVNHQIPL
-320 NIFCGNLDMTTDQP
+320 NILCGNTCIITTDP
-334 VYGNLY
+334 IYANLY
-340 IMNDTSQKKVV
+340 MMNDNTPDSEKVEKQV
-351 DNWWPYQYHME
+351 YWPEFKIEKYANYINF
-362 DGPNQLN
+362 NQ
-369 IKGENGSLL
+369 GSLL
-378 SAWTYKLVNG
+378 SNWTYQLINGVDNPTEHVGGSIYAQDELCIDADNQKGVVEGSLV
-388 TDTVDSYVSGNI
+388 VDD
-400 YTKSDLEI
+400 DL
-408 KITGAYTAGD
+408 
-418 GITGRIQGDLVCDKD
+418 L
-433 LTISTSNGI
+433 ISTQEFAVE
-442 HIDGDLVVRGHLY
+442 GDLVVKGKLKIT
-455 CDSQNIVVKN
+455 NGKVKV
-465 FYYNPDLYSLG
+465 G
-476 GKIGGLEQLPSNIVF
+476 GKFYHDNQAGDDYTDKVF
-491 KNAYPIQ
+491 DS
-498 QYTGATLGS
+498 TGAT
-507 TKKSITYNKFS
+507 
-518 GSYASPTYT
+518 A
-527 LTTDTNSR
+527 LTPDAYDS
-535 DVLSVYPYYMTREY
+535 SKGYPFYMTREY

-554 DATYTGKDAS
+554 DETYTGKDAS
-564 GKNVEL
+564 GKNVTL
-570 SRQFVNTLQDTMS
+570 ARQFVNTLQDTMS

-628 PSDAVGPDDN
+628 PNDAVNTPNG

-652 YGDYNK
+652 SGNYDG

-673 LIVDDGVSFGNM
+673 LIVDENVSFGNM
-685 NGYRGFIFEDCGAA
+685 NGYRGFIFEDCGAT

-722 AYGAYSD
+722 STGTYAD
-729 YVKNTTAD
+729 YVKKDVAD

-746 SLNILL
+746 SLNMLL
-752 RGSVRM
+752 RGSVAM
-758 NKAGLMTRHYVS
+758 NKAGLMTRQYVS

-812 KDPTDPD
+812 KDPTDSD

-827 EAETRYR
+827 EAQTGYR

-839 SCPYLNVTTKDGYNM
+839 ACPYLNVTTKDGYNM

-935 PPEAPEDETYMNSW
+935 PPVAPEDETYMNSW

>member
-200 NVDPADALRGYS
+200 NLDPADALRGYS
-212 FDGSANFSS
+212 FDGSASFSS
-221 HDTTSLQWEAP
+221 QDTTSLQWEAP

-263 SFNNQIAITSGNPAV
+263 NFNNQIAITSGNPAV
-278 LTAGK
+278 LN
-283 TAGSTINYTD
+283 AGSSAALNYTD
-293 VPYIYIEKILTV
+293 IPYIYVEKTLSITNGAKGVNV
-305 TDGANGINVDDKIPL
+305 TNKIPL
-320 NIFCGNLDMTTDQP
+320 NILCGNTCIITTDP
-334 VYGNLY
+334 IYANLY
-340 IMNDTSQKKVV
+340 MMNDNTPDSEKVEKQV
-351 DNWWPYQYHME
+351 YWPEFKIEKYANYINF
-362 DGPNQLN
+362 NQ
-369 IKGENGSLL
+369 GSLL
-378 SAWTYKLVNG
+378 SNWTYQLINGVDNPTEHVGGSIYAQDELCIDADNQKGVVEGNLV
-388 TDTVDSYVSGNI
+388 VDD
-400 YTKSDLEI
+400 DL
-408 KITGAYTAGD
+408 
-418 GITGRIQGDLVCDKD
+418 L
-433 LTISTSNGI
+433 ISTQEFVVE
-442 HIDGDLVVRGHLY
+442 GDLVVKGKLKITNGR
-455 CDSQNIVVKN
+455 VKV
-465 FYYNPDLYSLG
+465 G
-476 GKIGGLEQLPSNIVF
+476 GKFYHNNQAGDDYTDKVF
-491 KNAYPIQ
+491 DS
-498 QYTGATLGS
+498 TGAT
-507 TKKSITYNKFS
+507 
-518 GSYASPTYT
+518 A
-527 LTTDTNSR
+527 LTPDAYDS
-535 DVLSVYPYYMTREY
+535 SKGYPFYMTREY

-554 DATYTGKDAS
+554 DETYTGKDAS
-564 GKNVEL
+564 GKNVTL
-570 SRQFVNTLQDTMS
+570 ARQFVNTLQDTMS

-628 PSDAVGPDDN
+628 PNDAVNTPNG

-652 YGDYNK
+652 SGNYDG

-673 LIVDDGVSFGNM
+673 LIVDENVSFGNM
-685 NGYRGFIFEDCGAA
+685 NGYRGFIFEDCGAT
-699 VAEIPEGADVKKNKD
+699 VAEITNGTDVQLNKD

-722 AYGAYSD
+722 STGTYAD
-729 YVKNTTAD
+729 YVKKDVAD

-746 SLNILL
+746 GLNMLL

-758 NKAGLMTRHYVS
+758 NKAGLMTRQYVS

-812 KDPTDPD
+812 KDPTDSD

-827 EAETRYR
+827 EAQTGYR

-877 EAKKVD
+877 DAKKVD

-935 PPEAPEDETYMNSW
+935 PPVAPEDETYMNSW

>member
-115 NIGKDYYYVDNK
+115 NIGKDYYYVDDK

-200 NVDPADALRGYS
+200 NLDPADALRGYS

-221 HDTTSLQWEAP
+221 QDTTSLQWEAP

-263 SFNNQIAITSGNPAV
+263 NFNNQIAITSGNPAV
-278 LTAGK
+278 LN
-283 TAGSTINYTD
+283 AGSSAALNYTD
-293 VPYIYIEKILTV
+293 IPYIYVEKTLSITNSAKGV
-305 TDGANGINVDDKIPL
+305 NVNHQIPL
-320 NIFCGNLDMTTDQP
+320 NILCGNTCIITTDP
-334 VYGNLY
+334 IYANLY
-340 IMNDTSQKKVV
+340 MMNDNTPDSEKVEKQV
-351 DNWWPYQYHME
+351 YWPEFKIERYANYI
-362 DGPNQLN
+362 NFN
-369 IKGENGSLL
+369 KGSLL
-378 SAWTYKLVNG
+378 SNWTYQLINGVDNPTEHVGGSIYAQDELCIDADNQKGVVEGNLV
-388 TDTVDSYVSGNI
+388 VDD
-400 YTKSDLEI
+400 DL
-408 KITGAYTAGD
+408 
-418 GITGRIQGDLVCDKD
+418 L
-433 LTISTSNGI
+433 ISTQEFVVE
-442 HIDGDLVVRGHLY
+442 GDLVVKGKLKITNGR
-455 CDSQNIVVKN
+455 VKV
-465 FYYNPDLYSLG
+465 G
-476 GKIGGLEQLPSNIVF
+476 GKFYHNNQAGDDYTDKVF
-491 KNAYPIQ
+491 DS
-498 QYTGATLGS
+498 TGAT
-507 TKKSITYNKFS
+507 
-518 GSYASPTYT
+518 A
-527 LTTDTNSR
+527 LTPDAYDS
-535 DVLSVYPYYMTREY
+535 SKGYPSYMTREY

-554 DATYTGKDAS
+554 DETYTGKDAS
-564 GKNVEL
+564 GKNVTL
-570 SRQFVNTLQDTMS
+570 ARQFVNTLQDTMS

-614 DPTSAAGMDVRAYE
+614 DPASAAGMDVRAYE
-628 PSDAVGPDDN
+628 PNDAVNTPNG

-652 YGDYNK
+652 YGNYDG

-673 LIVDDGVSFGNM
+673 LIVDDGVSFDNM
-685 NGYRGFIFEDCGAA
+685 NGYRGFIFEDCGAK
-699 VAEIPEGADVKKNKD
+699 AEEITEGANVKLNKD

-722 AYGAYSD
+722 STGTYAD
-729 YVKNTTAD
+729 YVKKDVAD

-827 EAETRYR
+827 EAQTGYR

-935 PPEAPEDETYMNSW
+935 PPVAPEDETYMNSW

>member
-115 NIGKDYYYVDNK
+115 NIGKDYYYVDDK

-200 NVDPADALRGYS
+200 NLDPADALRGYS

-221 HDTTSLQWEAP
+221 QDTTSLQWEAP

-263 SFNNQIAITSGNPAV
+263 NFNNQIAITSGNPAV
-278 LTAGK
+278 LN
-283 TAGSTINYTD
+283 AGSSAALNYTD
-293 VPYIYIEKILTV
+293 IPYIYVEKTLSITN
-305 TDGANGINVDDKIPL
+305 GAKGVNVNHQIPL
-320 NIFCGNLDMTTDQP
+320 NILCGNTCIITTDP
-334 VYGNLY
+334 IYANLY
-340 IMNDTSQKKVV
+340 MMNDNTPDSEKVEKQV
-351 DNWWPYQYHME
+351 YWPEFKIEKYANYINF
-362 DGPNQLN
+362 NQ
-369 IKGENGSLL
+369 GSLL
-378 SAWTYKLVNG
+378 SNWTYQLINGVDNPTEHVGGSIYAQDELCIDADNQKGVVEGNLV
-388 TDTVDSYVSGNI
+388 VDD
-400 YTKSDLEI
+400 DL
-408 KITGAYTAGD
+408 
-418 GITGRIQGDLVCDKD
+418 L
-433 LTISTSNGI
+433 ISTQEFVVE
-442 HIDGDLVVRGHLY
+442 GDLVVKGKLKITNGR
-455 CDSQNIVVKN
+455 VKV
-465 FYYNPDLYSLG
+465 G
-476 GKIGGLEQLPSNIVF
+476 GKFYHNNQAGDDYTDKVF
-491 KNAYPIQ
+491 DS
-498 QYTGATLGS
+498 TGAT
-507 TKKSITYNKFS
+507 
-518 GSYASPTYT
+518 A
-527 LTTDTNSR
+527 LTPDAYDS
-535 DVLSVYPYYMTREY
+535 SKGYPSYMTREY

-554 DATYTGKDAS
+554 DETYTGKDAS
-564 GKNVEL
+564 GKNVTL
-570 SRQFVNTLQDTMS
+570 ARQFVNTLQDTMS

-628 PSDAVGPDDN
+628 PNDAVNTPNG

-652 YGDYNK
+652 YGNYDG

-685 NGYRGFIFEDCGAA
+685 NGYRGFIFEDCGAK
-699 VAEIPEGADVKKNKD
+699 AEEITEGANVKLNKD

-722 AYGAYSD
+722 STGTYAD
-729 YVKNTTAD
+729 YVKKDVAD

-819 VKDALDKI
+819 VKDTLDKI
-827 EAETRYR
+827 EAQTGYR

-877 EAKKVD
+877 DAKKVD

-935 PPEAPEDETYMNSW
+935 PPVAPEDETYMNSW

>member
-200 NVDPADALRGYS
+200 NMDPADALRKYS
-212 FDGSANFSS
+212 FDGSASFSS
-221 HDTTSLQWEAP
+221 QDTTSLQWEAP

-263 SFNNQIAITSGNPAV
+263 NFNNQIAITSGNPAV
-278 LTAGK
+278 LN
-283 TAGSTINYTD
+283 AGSSAALNYTD
-293 VPYIYIEKILTV
+293 IPYIYVEKTLSITTAAKGV
-305 TDGANGINVDDKIPL
+305 NVNHQIPL
-320 NIFCGNLDMTTDQP
+320 NILCGKTYIITTDP
-334 VYGNLY
+334 IYANLY
-340 IMNDTSQKKVV
+340 MMNDNTPDSEKV
-351 DNWWPYQYHME
+351 E
-362 DGPNQLN
+362 KQLYRPEFKIEKYAN
-369 IKGENGSLL
+369 YIKFDQGSLL
-378 SAWTYKLVNG
+378 SNWTYQLINGVDNPTEHVGGSIYAQDGLCIDADNQKGVVKGNLV
-388 TDTVDSYVSGNI
+388 VDD
-400 YTKSDLEI
+400 DL
-408 KITGAYTAGD
+408 
-418 GITGRIQGDLVCDKD
+418 L
-433 LTISTSNGI
+433 ISTQEFVVE
-442 HIDGDLVVRGHLY
+442 GDLVVKGKLKITNGR
-455 CDSQNIVVKN
+455 VKV
-465 FYYNPDLYSLG
+465 G
-476 GKIGGLEQLPSNIVF
+476 GKFYHNNQAGDDYTDKVF
-491 KNAYPIQ
+491 DS
-498 QYTGATLGS
+498 TGAT
-507 TKKSITYNKFS
+507 
-518 GSYASPTYT
+518 A
-527 LTTDTNSR
+527 LTPDAYDS
-535 DVLSVYPYYMTREY
+535 SKGYPFYMTREY

-554 DATYTGKDAS
+554 DETYTGKDAS
-564 GKNVEL
+564 GKNVTL
-570 SRQFVNTLQDTMS
+570 SRQFVNTLQDTMK

-614 DPTSAAGMDVRAYE
+614 DPASAAGMDVRAYE
-628 PSDAVGPDDN
+628 PSDAVGPSDGN

-652 YGDYNK
+652 SGTYEK

-673 LIVDDGVSFGNM
+673 LIVEDGVIFKDM
-685 NGYRGFIFEDCGAA
+685 NGYRGFIFEDCGAT

-722 AYGAYSD
+722 STGTYAD
-729 YVKNTTAD
+729 YVKKDVAD

-746 SLNILL
+746 SLNMLL
-752 RGSVRM
+752 RGSVKM
-758 NKAGLMTRHYVS
+758 NKAGLMTRQYVS

-786 PDTGIYKAE
+786 PDAGIYKAE

-812 KDPTDPD
+812 KDPTDSD

-827 EAETRYR
+827 EAQTGYR

-839 SCPYLNVTTKDGYNM
+839 ACPYLNVTTKDGYNM

-877 EAKKVD
+877 DAKKVD

-935 PPEAPEDETYMNSW
+935 PPVAPEDETYMNSW

>member
-200 NVDPADALRGYS
+200 NLDPADALRGYS
-212 FDGSANFSS
+212 FDGSASFSS
-221 HDTTSLQWEAP
+221 QDTTSLQWEAP

-263 SFNNQIAITSGNPAV
+263 NFNNQIAITSGNPAV
-278 LTAGK
+278 LN
-283 TAGSTINYTD
+283 AGSSAALNYTD
-293 VPYIYIEKILTV
+293 IPYIYVEKTLSITNGAKGVNV
-305 TDGANGINVDDKIPL
+305 TNKIPL
-320 NIFCGNLDMTTDQP
+320 NILCGNTCIITTDP
-334 VYGNLY
+334 IYANLY
-340 IMNDTSQKKVV
+340 MMNDNTPDSEKVEKQV
-351 DNWWPYQYHME
+351 YWPEFKIEKYANYINF
-362 DGPNQLN
+362 NQ
-369 IKGENGSLL
+369 GSLL
-378 SAWTYKLVNG
+378 SNWTYQLINGVDNPTEHVGGSIYAQDELCIDADNQKGVVEGSLV
-388 TDTVDSYVSGNI
+388 VDD
-400 YTKSDLEI
+400 DL
-408 KITGAYTAGD
+408 
-418 GITGRIQGDLVCDKD
+418 L
-433 LTISTSNGI
+433 ISTQEFVVE
-442 HIDGDLVVRGHLY
+442 GDLVVKGKLKITNGR
-455 CDSQNIVVKN
+455 VKVGGN
-465 FYYNPDLYSLG
+465 FYHDNQAGDDYTD
-476 GKIGGLEQLPSNIVF
+476 KVF
-491 KNAYPIQ
+491 DS
-498 QYTGATLGS
+498 TGAT
-507 TKKSITYNKFS
+507 
-518 GSYASPTYT
+518 A
-527 LTTDTNSR
+527 LTPDAYDS
-535 DVLSVYPYYMTREY
+535 SKGYPYYMTREY

-554 DATYTGKDAS
+554 DETYTGKDAS
-564 GKNVEL
+564 GKNVTL
-570 SRQFVNTLQDTMS
+570 ARQFVNTLQDTMS

-614 DPTSAAGMDVRAYE
+614 DPASAAGMDVRAYE
-628 PSDAVGPDDN
+628 PNDAVNTPNG

-652 YGDYNK
+652 SGNYDG

-673 LIVDDGVSFGNM
+673 LIVDDNVSFGNM
-685 NGYRGFIFEDCGAA
+685 NGYRGFIFEDCGAT
-699 VAEIPEGADVKKNKD
+699 VAEITNGTDVKLNKD

-722 AYGAYSD
+722 STGTYAD
-729 YVKNTTAD
+729 YVKKDVAD

-819 VKDALDKI
+819 VKDTLDKI
-827 EAETRYR
+827 EAQTGYR

-839 SCPYLNVTTKDGYNM
+839 ACPYLNVTTKDGYNM

-877 EAKKVD
+877 DAKKVD

-935 PPEAPEDETYMNSW
+935 PPVAPEDETYMNSW

>member
-115 NIGKDYYYVDNK
+115 NIGKDYYYVDDK

-200 NVDPADALRGYS
+200 NLDPADALRGYS

-221 HDTTSLQWEAP
+221 QDTTSLQWEAP

-263 SFNNQIAITSGNPAV
+263 NFNNQIAITSGNPAV
-278 LTAGK
+278 LN
-283 TAGSTINYTD
+283 AGSSAALNYTD
-293 VPYIYIEKILTV
+293 IPYIYVEKTLSITN
-305 TDGANGINVDDKIPL
+305 GAKGVNVNHQIPL
-320 NIFCGNLDMTTDQP
+320 NILCGNTCIITTDP
-334 VYGNLY
+334 IYANLY
-340 IMNDTSQKKVV
+340 MMNDNTPDSEKVEKQV
-351 DNWWPYQYHME
+351 YWPEFKIEKYANYINF
-362 DGPNQLN
+362 NQ
-369 IKGENGSLL
+369 GSLL
-378 SAWTYKLVNG
+378 SNWTYQLINGVDNPTEHVGGSIYAQDELCIDADNQKGVVEGNLV
-388 TDTVDSYVSGNI
+388 VDD
-400 YTKSDLEI
+400 DL
-408 KITGAYTAGD
+408 
-418 GITGRIQGDLVCDKD
+418 L
-433 LTISTSNGI
+433 ISTQEFVVE
-442 HIDGDLVVRGHLY
+442 GDLVVKGSLKITNGR
-455 CDSQNIVVKN
+455 VKV
-465 FYYNPDLYSLG
+465 G
-476 GKIGGLEQLPSNIVF
+476 GKFYHNNQAGDDYTDKVF
-491 KNAYPIQ
+491 DS
-498 QYTGATLGS
+498 TGAT
-507 TKKSITYNKFS
+507 
-518 GSYASPTYT
+518 A
-527 LTTDTNSR
+527 LTPDAYDS
-535 DVLSVYPYYMTREY
+535 SKGYPSYMTREY

-554 DATYTGKDAS
+554 DETYTGKDAS
-564 GKNVEL
+564 GKNVTL
-570 SRQFVNTLQDTMS
+570 ARQFVNTLQDTMS

-614 DPTSAAGMDVRAYE
+614 DPASAAGMDVRAYE
-628 PSDAVGPDDN
+628 PNDAVNTPNG

-652 YGDYNK
+652 YGNYDG

-673 LIVDDGVSFGNM
+673 LIVDDNVSFGNM

-699 VAEIPEGADVKKNKD
+699 VAEITNGTDVKLNKD

-722 AYGAYSD
+722 STGTYAD
-729 YVKNTTAD
+729 YVKKDVAD

-819 VKDALDKI
+819 VKDTLDKI
-827 EAETRYR
+827 EAQTGYR

-877 EAKKVD
+877 DAKKVD

-935 PPEAPEDETYMNSW
+935 PPVAPEDETYMNSW

>member
-115 NIGKDYYYVDNK
+115 NIGKDYYYVDDK

-200 NVDPADALRGYS
+200 NLDPADALRGYS

-221 HDTTSLQWEAP
+221 QDTTSLQWEAP

-263 SFNNQIAITSGNPAV
+263 NFNNQIAITSGNPAV
-278 LTAGK
+278 LN
-283 TAGSTINYTD
+283 AGSSAALNYTD
-293 VPYIYIEKILTV
+293 IPYIYVEKTLSITN
-305 TDGANGINVDDKIPL
+305 GAKGVNVNHQIPL
-320 NIFCGNLDMTTDQP
+320 NILCGNTCIITTDP
-334 VYGNLY
+334 IYANLY
-340 IMNDTSQKKVV
+340 MMNDNTPDSEKVEKQV
-351 DNWWPYQYHME
+351 YWPEFKIERYANYINF
-362 DGPNQLN
+362 NQ
-369 IKGENGSLL
+369 GSLL
-378 SAWTYKLVNG
+378 SNWTYQLINGVDNPTEHVGGSIYAQDELCIDADNQKGVVEGNLV
-388 TDTVDSYVSGNI
+388 VDD
-400 YTKSDLEI
+400 DL
-408 KITGAYTAGD
+408 
-418 GITGRIQGDLVCDKD
+418 L
-433 LTISTSNGI
+433 ISTQEFVVE
-442 HIDGDLVVRGHLY
+442 GDLVVKGKLKITNGR
-455 CDSQNIVVKN
+455 VKV
-465 FYYNPDLYSLG
+465 G
-476 GKIGGLEQLPSNIVF
+476 GKFYHNNQAGDDYTDKVF
-491 KNAYPIQ
+491 DS
-498 QYTGATLGS
+498 TGAT
-507 TKKSITYNKFS
+507 
-518 GSYASPTYT
+518 A
-527 LTTDTNSR
+527 LTPDAYDS
-535 DVLSVYPYYMTREY
+535 SKGYPSYMTREY

-554 DATYTGKDAS
+554 DETYTGKDAS
-564 GKNVEL
+564 GKNVTL
-570 SRQFVNTLQDTMS
+570 ARQFVNTLQDTMS

-614 DPTSAAGMDVRAYE
+614 DPASAAGMDVRAYE
-628 PSDAVGPDDN
+628 PNDAVNTPNG

-652 YGDYNK
+652 YGNYDG

-685 NGYRGFIFEDCGAA
+685 NGYRGFIFEDCGAK
-699 VAEIPEGADVKKNKD
+699 AEEITEGANVKLNKD

-722 AYGAYSD
+722 STGTYAD
-729 YVKNTTAD
+729 YVKKDVAD

-827 EAETRYR
+827 EAQTGYR

-935 PPEAPEDETYMNSW
+935 PPVAPEDETYMNSW

>member
-115 NIGKDYYYVDNK
+115 NIGKDYYYVDDK

-200 NVDPADALRGYS
+200 NLDPADALRGYS

-221 HDTTSLQWEAP
+221 QDTTSLQWEAP

-263 SFNNQIAITSGNPAV
+263 NFNNQIAITSGNPAV
-278 LTAGK
+278 LN
-283 TAGSTINYTD
+283 AGSSAALNYTD
-293 VPYIYIEKILTV
+293 IPYIYVEKTLSITN
-305 TDGANGINVDDKIPL
+305 GAKGVNVNHQIPL
-320 NIFCGNLDMTTDQP
+320 NILCGNTCIITTDP
-334 VYGNLY
+334 IYANLY
-340 IMNDTSQKKVV
+340 MMNDNTPDSEKVEKQV
-351 DNWWPYQYHME
+351 YWPEFKIEKYANYINF
-362 DGPNQLN
+362 NQ
-369 IKGENGSLL
+369 GSLL
-378 SAWTYKLVNG
+378 SNWTYQLINGVDNPTEHVGGSIYAQDELCIDADNQKGVVEGNLV
-388 TDTVDSYVSGNI
+388 VDD
-400 YTKSDLEI
+400 DL
-408 KITGAYTAGD
+408 
-418 GITGRIQGDLVCDKD
+418 L
-433 LTISTSNGI
+433 ISTQEFVVE
-442 HIDGDLVVRGHLY
+442 GDLVVKGKLKITNGR
-455 CDSQNIVVKN
+455 VKV
-465 FYYNPDLYSLG
+465 G
-476 GKIGGLEQLPSNIVF
+476 GKFYHNNQAGDDYTDKVF
-491 KNAYPIQ
+491 DS
-498 QYTGATLGS
+498 TGAT
-507 TKKSITYNKFS
+507 
-518 GSYASPTYT
+518 A
-527 LTTDTNSR
+527 LTPDAYDS
-535 DVLSVYPYYMTREY
+535 SKGYPSYMTREY

-554 DATYTGKDAS
+554 DETYTGKDAS
-564 GKNVEL
+564 GKNVTL
-570 SRQFVNTLQDTMS
+570 ARQFVNTLQDTMS

-628 PSDAVGPDDN
+628 PNDAVNTPNG

-652 YGDYNK
+652 SGNYDG

-673 LIVDDGVSFGNM
+673 LIVDDNVSFGNM

-699 VAEIPEGADVKKNKD
+699 VAEITNGTDVKLNKD

-722 AYGAYSD
+722 STGTYAD
-729 YVKNTTAD
+729 YVKKDVAD

-746 SLNILL
+746 SLNMLL
-752 RGSVRM
+752 RGFVRM

-812 KDPTDPD
+812 KDPTDSD
-819 VKDALDKI
+819 VKDTLDKI
-827 EAETRYR
+827 EAQTGYR

-877 EAKKVD
+877 DAKKVD

-912 GVNAGSDGAWV
+912 SVNAGSDGAWV

>member
-195 GNRWR
+195 GNKWR
-200 NVDPADALRGYS
+200 DLDPSNPADLLRGYS
-212 FDGSANFSS
+212 FDKDSSFSS
-221 HDTTSLQWEAP
+221 QDTTSLQWEAP

-263 SFNNQIAITSGNPAV
+263 NFNNQIAITSGNPAV
-278 LTAGK
+278 LN
-283 TAGSTINYTD
+283 AGSSAALNYTD
-293 VPYIYIEKILTV
+293 IPYIYVEKTLSITN
-305 TDGANGINVDDKIPL
+305 GAKGINVNHQIPL
-320 NIFCGNLDMTTDQP
+320 NILCGNTCIITTDP
-334 VYGNLY
+334 IYANLY
-340 IMNDTSQKKVV
+340 MMNDNTPDSEKVEKQV
-351 DNWWPYQYHME
+351 YWPEFKIEKYANYINF
-362 DGPNQLN
+362 NQ
-369 IKGENGSLL
+369 GSLL
-378 SAWTYKLVNG
+378 SNWTYQLINGVDNPTEHVGGSIYAQDELCIDADNQKGVVEGSLV
-388 TDTVDSYVSGNI
+388 VDD
-400 YTKSDLEI
+400 DL
-408 KITGAYTAGD
+408 
-418 GITGRIQGDLVCDKD
+418 L
-433 LTISTSNGI
+433 ISTQEFAVE
-442 HIDGDLVVRGHLY
+442 GDLVVKGKLKIT
-455 CDSQNIVVKN
+455 NGKVKV
-465 FYYNPDLYSLG
+465 G
-476 GKIGGLEQLPSNIVF
+476 GKFYHDNQAGDDYTDKVF
-491 KNAYPIQ
+491 DS
-498 QYTGATLGS
+498 TGAT
-507 TKKSITYNKFS
+507 
-518 GSYASPTYT
+518 A
-527 LTTDTNSR
+527 LTPDAYDS
-535 DVLSVYPYYMTREY
+535 SKGYPFYMTREY

-554 DATYTGKDAS
+554 DETYTGKDAS
-564 GKNVEL
+564 GKNVTL
-570 SRQFVNTLQDTMS
+570 ARQFVNTLQDTMS

-628 PSDAVGPDDN
+628 PNDAVNTPNG

-652 YGDYNK
+652 SGNYDG

-673 LIVDDGVSFGNM
+673 LIVDENVSFGNM
-685 NGYRGFIFEDCGAA
+685 NGYRGFIFEDCGAT

-722 AYGAYSD
+722 STGTYAD
-729 YVKNTTAD
+729 YVKKDVAD

-746 SLNILL
+746 SLNMLL
-752 RGSVRM
+752 RGSVAM
-758 NKAGLMTRHYVS
+758 NKAGLMTRQYVS

-827 EAETRYR
+827 EAQTGYR

-877 EAKKVD
+877 DAKKVD

-935 PPEAPEDETYMNSW
+935 PPVAPEDETYMNSW

>member
-115 NIGKDYYYVDNK
+115 NIGKDYYYVDDK

-195 GNRWR
+195 GNVWR
-200 NVDPADALRGYS
+200 NLDPADALRGYS
-212 FDGSANFSS
+212 FDGSASFSS
-221 HDTTSLQWEAP
+221 QDTTSLQWEAP

-263 SFNNQIAITSGNPAV
+263 NFNNQIAITSGNPAV
-278 LTAGK
+278 LN
-283 TAGSTINYTD
+283 AGSSAALNYTD
-293 VPYIYIEKILTV
+293 IPYIYVEKTLSITN
-305 TDGANGINVDDKIPL
+305 GAKGVNVNHQIPL
-320 NIFCGNLDMTTDQP
+320 NILCGNTCIITTDP
-334 VYGNLY
+334 IYANLY
-340 IMNDTSQKKVV
+340 MMNDNTPDSEKVEKQV
-351 DNWWPYQYHME
+351 YWPEFKIEKYANYINF
-362 DGPNQLN
+362 NQ
-369 IKGENGSLL
+369 GSLL
-378 SAWTYKLVNG
+378 SNWTYQLINGVDNPTEHVGGSIYAQDELCIDADNQKGVVEGSLV
-388 TDTVDSYVSGNI
+388 VDD
-400 YTKSDLEI
+400 DL
-408 KITGAYTAGD
+408 
-418 GITGRIQGDLVCDKD
+418 L
-433 LTISTSNGI
+433 ISTQEFVVE
-442 HIDGDLVVRGHLY
+442 GDLVVKGKLKITNGR
-455 CDSQNIVVKN
+455 VKVGGN
-465 FYYNPDLYSLG
+465 FYHDNQAGDDYTD
-476 GKIGGLEQLPSNIVF
+476 KVF
-491 KNAYPIQ
+491 DS
-498 QYTGATLGS
+498 TGAT
-507 TKKSITYNKFS
+507 
-518 GSYASPTYT
+518 A
-527 LTTDTNSR
+527 LTPDAYDS
-535 DVLSVYPYYMTREY
+535 SKGYPSYMTREY

-554 DATYTGKDAS
+554 DETYTGKDAS
-564 GKNVEL
+564 GKNVTL
-570 SRQFVNTLQDTMS
+570 ARQFVNTLQDTMS

-628 PSDAVGPDDN
+628 PNDAVNTPNG

-652 YGDYNK
+652 SGNYDG

-729 YVKNTTAD
+729 YVKKDVAD

-819 VKDALDKI
+819 VKDTLDKI
-827 EAETRYR
+827 EAQTGYR

-877 EAKKVD
+877 DAKKVE

>member
-115 NIGKDYYYVDNK
+115 NIGKDYYYVDDK

-200 NVDPADALRGYS
+200 NMDPADALRGYS
-212 FDGSANFSS
+212 FDGSASFSS
-221 HDTTSLQWEAP
+221 QDTTSLQWEAP

-263 SFNNQIAITSGNPAV
+263 NFNNQIAITSGNPAV
-278 LTAGK
+278 LN
-283 TAGSTINYTD
+283 AGSSTALNYTD
-293 VPYIYIEKILTV
+293 IPYIYVEKTLSITNGAKGVNV
-305 TDGANGINVDDKIPL
+305 TNKIPL
-320 NIFCGNLDMTTDQP
+320 NILCGNTCIITTDP
-334 VYGNLY
+334 IYANLY
-340 IMNDTSQKKVV
+340 MMNDNTPDSEKVEKQV
-351 DNWWPYQYHME
+351 YWPEFKIEKYANYINF
-362 DGPNQLN
+362 NQ
-369 IKGENGSLL
+369 GSLL
-378 SAWTYKLVNG
+378 SNWTYQLINGVDNPTEHVGGSIYAQDELCIDADNQKGVVEGSLV
-388 TDTVDSYVSGNI
+388 VDD
-400 YTKSDLEI
+400 DL
-408 KITGAYTAGD
+408 
-418 GITGRIQGDLVCDKD
+418 L
-433 LTISTSNGI
+433 ISTQEFVVE
-442 HIDGDLVVRGHLY
+442 GDLVVKGKLKITNGR
-455 CDSQNIVVKN
+455 VKVGGN
-465 FYYNPDLYSLG
+465 FYHDNQAGDDYTD
-476 GKIGGLEQLPSNIVF
+476 KVF
-491 KNAYPIQ
+491 DS
-498 QYTGATLGS
+498 TGAT
-507 TKKSITYNKFS
+507 
-518 GSYASPTYT
+518 A
-527 LTTDTNSR
+527 LTPDAYDS
-535 DVLSVYPYYMTREY
+535 SKGYPYYMTREY

-554 DATYTGKDAS
+554 DETYTGKDAS
-564 GKNVEL
+564 GKNVTL
-570 SRQFVNTLQDTMS
+570 ARQFVNTLQDTMS

-628 PSDAVGPDDN
+628 PNDAVNTPNG

-652 YGDYNK
+652 SGNYDG

-673 LIVDDGVSFGNM
+673 LIVDENVSFGNM
-685 NGYRGFIFEDCGAA
+685 NGYSGFIFEDCGAT

-722 AYGAYSD
+722 STGTYAD
-729 YVKNTTAD
+729 YVKKDVAD

-746 SLNILL
+746 SLNMLL
-752 RGSVRM
+752 RGSVAM
-758 NKAGLMTRHYVS
+758 NKAGLMTRQYVS

-827 EAETRYR
+827 EAQTGYR

-839 SCPYLNVTTKDGYNM
+839 ACPYLNVTTKDGYNM

-877 EAKKVD
+877 DAKKVD

-935 PPEAPEDETYMNSW
+935 PPVAPDDETYMNSW

>member
-115 NIGKDYYYVDNK
+115 NIGKDYYYVDDK

-195 GNRWR
+195 GNVWR
-200 NVDPADALRGYS
+200 NLDPADALRGYS

-221 HDTTSLQWEAP
+221 QDTTSLQWEAP

-263 SFNNQIAITSGNPAV
+263 NFNNQIAITSGNPAV
-278 LTAGK
+278 LN
-283 TAGSTINYTD
+283 AGSSAALNYTD
-293 VPYIYIEKILTV
+293 IPYIYVEKTLSITN
-305 TDGANGINVDDKIPL
+305 GAKGVNVNHQIPL
-320 NIFCGNLDMTTDQP
+320 NILCGNTCIITTDP
-334 VYGNLY
+334 IYANLY
-340 IMNDTSQKKVV
+340 MMNDNTPDSEKVEKQV
-351 DNWWPYQYHME
+351 YWPEFKIEKYANYINF
-362 DGPNQLN
+362 NQ
-369 IKGENGSLL
+369 GSLL
-378 SAWTYKLVNG
+378 SNWTYQLINGVDNPTEHVGGSIYAQDELCIDADNQKGVVEGNLV
-388 TDTVDSYVSGNI
+388 VDD
-400 YTKSDLEI
+400 DL
-408 KITGAYTAGD
+408 
-418 GITGRIQGDLVCDKD
+418 L
-433 LTISTSNGI
+433 ISTQEFVVE
-442 HIDGDLVVRGHLY
+442 GDLVVKGKLKITNGR
-455 CDSQNIVVKN
+455 VKV
-465 FYYNPDLYSLG
+465 G
-476 GKIGGLEQLPSNIVF
+476 GKFYHNNQAGDDYTDKVF
-491 KNAYPIQ
+491 DS
-498 QYTGATLGS
+498 TGAT
-507 TKKSITYNKFS
+507 
-518 GSYASPTYT
+518 A
-527 LTTDTNSR
+527 LTPDAYDS
-535 DVLSVYPYYMTREY
+535 SKGYPSYMTREY

-554 DATYTGKDAS
+554 DETYTGKDAS
-564 GKNVEL
+564 GKNVTL
-570 SRQFVNTLQDTMS
+570 ARQFVNTLQDTMS

-628 PSDAVGPDDN
+628 PNDAVNTPNG

-652 YGDYNK
+652 SGNYDG

-729 YVKNTTAD
+729 YVKKDVAD

-819 VKDALDKI
+819 VKDTLDKI
-827 EAETRYR
+827 EAQTGYR

-877 EAKKVD
+877 DAKKVE

>member
-195 GNRWR
+195 GNSWR
-200 NVDPADALRGYS
+200 DLDPSNPADLLRGYS
-212 FDGSANFSS
+212 FDKDSSFSS
-221 HDTTSLQWEAP
+221 QDTTSLQWEAP

-263 SFNNQIAITSGNPAV
+263 NFNNQIAITSGNPAV
-278 LTAGK
+278 LN
-283 TAGSTINYTD
+283 AGSSAALNYTD
-293 VPYIYIEKILTV
+293 IPYIYVEKTLSITN
-305 TDGANGINVDDKIPL
+305 GAKGINVNHQIPL
-320 NIFCGNLDMTTDQP
+320 NILCGNTCIITTDP
-334 VYGNLY
+334 IYANLY
-340 IMNDTSQKKVV
+340 MMNDNTPDSEKVEKQV
-351 DNWWPYQYHME
+351 YWPEFKIEKYANYINF
-362 DGPNQLN
+362 NQ
-369 IKGENGSLL
+369 GSLL
-378 SAWTYKLVNG
+378 SNWTYQLINGVDNPTEHVGGSIYAQDELCIDADNQKGVVEGSLV
-388 TDTVDSYVSGNI
+388 VDD
-400 YTKSDLEI
+400 DL
-408 KITGAYTAGD
+408 
-418 GITGRIQGDLVCDKD
+418 L
-433 LTISTSNGI
+433 ISTQEFVVE
-442 HIDGDLVVRGHLY
+442 GDLVVKGKLKITNGR
-455 CDSQNIVVKN
+455 VKVGGN
-465 FYYNPDLYSLG
+465 FYHDNQAGDDYTD
-476 GKIGGLEQLPSNIVF
+476 KVF
-491 KNAYPIQ
+491 DS
-498 QYTGATLGS
+498 TGAT
-507 TKKSITYNKFS
+507 
-518 GSYASPTYT
+518 A
-527 LTTDTNSR
+527 LTPDAYDS
-535 DVLSVYPYYMTREY
+535 SKGYPSYMTREY

-570 SRQFVNTLQDTMS
+570 SRQFVNTLQDTMK

-614 DPTSAAGMDVRAYE
+614 DPASAAGMDVRAYE

-652 YGDYNK
+652 YGDYGK
-658 VNIRVVPDDSHPSIW
+658 DGKPVNIRVVPDDSHPSIW
-673 LIVDDGVSFGNM
+673 LIVEDGVTFSNM
-685 NGYRGFIFEDCGAA
+685 NGYRGIIFEDCGAK
-699 VAEIPEGADVKKNKD
+699 AEEITEGANVKLNKD

-722 AYGAYSD
+722 STGTYAD
-729 YVKNTTAD
+729 YVKKDVAD

-752 RGSVRM
+752 RGSVKM
-758 NKAGLMTRHYVS
+758 LKAGLMTRQYVS
-770 LAETGTN
+770 LAETGTK

-827 EAETRYR
+827 EAETGYR

-839 SCPYLNVTTKDGYNM
+839 ACPYLNVTTKDGYNM
-854 PKVNFEASAAFL
+854 PKVNFEGGAAFL

-877 EAKKVD
+877 DAKKVE

-896 QVKSNAIG
+896 QVKSDAIG

-935 PPEAPEDETYMNSW
+935 PPVAPEDETYMNSW

>member
-115 NIGKDYYYVDNK
+115 NIGKDYYYVDDK

-200 NVDPADALRGYS
+200 DLDPLDAARGYS
-212 FDGSANFSS
+212 YDEHANYESKDSAEG
-221 HDTTSLQWEAP
+221 TGWEAP
-232 YVVNGSFT
+232 FVVNGSYSSP
-240 ADGSGAAL
+240 GSGATL
-248 VFPKLGSGFTFWGNF
+248 IFPKLGSGFTFWGNYT
-263 SFNNQIAITSGNPAV
+263 FNNEIKITSGNPAV
-278 LTAGK
+278 LNAGK
-283 TAGSTINYTD
+283 TTNSTINYTD
-293 VPYIYIEKILTV
+293 IPYIYIEKTLHV
-305 TDGANGINVDDKIPL
+305 TAGANGINNTDQIPL
-320 NIFCGNLDMTTDQP
+320 NILCGNVDIETKNAIYAD
-334 VYGNLY
+334 LY
-340 IMNDTSQKKVV
+340 MMNDHTPASEMPVSV
-351 DNWWPYQYHME
+351 DGV
-362 DGPNQLN
+362 DIPNYLVFN
-369 IKGENGSLL
+369 NGSLL
-378 SAWTYKLVNG
+378 SSWTYQLING
-388 TDTVDSYVSGNI
+388 VDNPRNYVGGSVYARESMYIKADNHNGKISGN
-400 YTKSDLEI
+400 
-408 KITGAYTAGD
+408 
-418 GITGRIQGDLVCDKD
+418 LVV
-433 LTISTSNGI
+433 
-442 HIDGDLVVRGHLY
+442 DGDLII
-455 CDSQNIVVKN
+455 STQT
-465 FYYNPDLYSLG
+465 FE
-476 GKIGGLEQLPSNIVF
+476 IGGNLVVNGALKIQNGAKVKVGGSFYHDVRAGDDYTEKVF
-491 KNAYPIQ
+491 KAD
-498 QYTGATLGS
+498 GS
-507 TKKSITYNKFS
+507 TKLEPSAYDSSK
-518 GSYASPTYT
+518 G
-527 LTTDTNSR
+527 
-535 DVLSVYPYYMTREY
+535 YPSYMTREY
-549 VLGLT
+549 VLGLK
-554 DATYTGKDAS
+554 DETYTGKDAS
-564 GKNVEL
+564 GKNVTL
-570 SRQFVNTLQDTMS
+570 ARQFVNTLQDTMS

-595 LPTTAYGGKVDS
+595 LPSSSYGGKVDS

-614 DPTSAAGMDVRAYE
+614 DPTSAVGMGVQKYE
-628 PSDAVGPDDN
+628 PSDAVGPDGN

-645 TEIAVLR
+645 TEIAVLSSGN
-652 YGDYNK
+652 YEK

-673 LIVDDGVSFGNM
+673 LIVEDGVTFKDMS
-685 NGYRGFIFEDCGAA
+685 GYRGIIFEDCGAT
-699 VAEIPEGADVKKNKD
+699 VKTIEEVVEGKTKTKTNKD
-714 GNPAYQVT
+714 GNPAYQVVST
-722 AYGAYSD
+722 GTYAD
-729 YVKNTTAD
+729 YVKKDVAD

-752 RGSVRM
+752 RGSVAM

-786 PDTGIYKAE
+786 PDAGIYKAE

-827 EAETRYR
+827 EAQTGYR

-839 SCPYLNVTTKDGYNM
+839 SCPYLKVTTKDGSNT
-854 PKVNFEASAAFL
+854 PSVVFETSGAFL
-866 SAYFMAPFLDI
+866 SAYFMAPFLDVTL
-877 EAKKVD
+877 KKPEGGAN
-883 KTFGSCTVYYNGH
+883 FGSCNVYYNGH
-896 QVKSNAIG
+896 QVNSKYIG
-904 IIGTMIGN
+904 IIGSMTCN
-912 GVNAGSDGAWV
+912 TANAGNDDAWV

-935 PPEAPEDETYMNSW
+935 PPDAPEDETYMNSW

>member
-115 NIGKDYYYVDNK
+115 NIGKDYYYVDDK

-200 NVDPADALRGYS
+200 NLDPADALRGYS

-221 HDTTSLQWEAP
+221 QDTTSLQWEAP

-263 SFNNQIAITSGNPAV
+263 NFNNQIAITSGNPAV
-278 LTAGK
+278 LN
-283 TAGSTINYTD
+283 AGSSAALNYTD
-293 VPYIYIEKILTV
+293 IPYIYVEKTLSITN
-305 TDGANGINVDDKIPL
+305 GAKGVNVNHQIPL
-320 NIFCGNLDMTTDQP
+320 NILCGNTCIITTDP
-334 VYGNLY
+334 IYANLY
-340 IMNDTSQKKVV
+340 MMNDNTPDSEKVEKQV
-351 DNWWPYQYHME
+351 YWPEFKIEKYANYINF
-362 DGPNQLN
+362 NQ
-369 IKGENGSLL
+369 GSLL
-378 SAWTYKLVNG
+378 SNWTYQLINGVDNPTEHVGGSIYAQDELCIDADNQKGVVEGNLV
-388 TDTVDSYVSGNI
+388 VDD
-400 YTKSDLEI
+400 DL
-408 KITGAYTAGD
+408 
-418 GITGRIQGDLVCDKD
+418 L
-433 LTISTSNGI
+433 ISTQEFVVE
-442 HIDGDLVVRGHLY
+442 GDLVVKGKLKITNGR
-455 CDSQNIVVKN
+455 VKV
-465 FYYNPDLYSLG
+465 G
-476 GKIGGLEQLPSNIVF
+476 GKFYHNNQAGDDYTDKVF
-491 KNAYPIQ
+491 DS
-498 QYTGATLGS
+498 TGAT
-507 TKKSITYNKFS
+507 
-518 GSYASPTYT
+518 A
-527 LTTDTNSR
+527 LTPDAYDS
-535 DVLSVYPYYMTREY
+535 SKGYPSYMTREY

-554 DATYTGKDAS
+554 DETYTGKDAS
-564 GKNVEL
+564 GKNVTL
-570 SRQFVNTLQDTMS
+570 ARQFVNTLQDTMS

-628 PSDAVGPDDN
+628 PNDAVNTPNG

-652 YGDYNK
+652 SGNYDG

-729 YVKNTTAD
+729 YVKKDVAD

-819 VKDALDKI
+819 VKDTLDKI
-827 EAETRYR
+827 EAQTGYR

-877 EAKKVD
+877 DAKKVE

>member
-200 NVDPADALRGYS
+200 NLDPADAFRGYS
-212 FDGSANFSS
+212 FDGSASFSS
-221 HDTTSLQWEAP
+221 QDTTSLQWEAP

-263 SFNNQIAITSGNPAV
+263 NFNNQIAITSGNPAV
-278 LTAGK
+278 LN
-283 TAGSTINYTD
+283 AGSSAALNYTD
-293 VPYIYIEKILTV
+293 IPYIYVEKTLSITNGAKGVNV
-305 TDGANGINVDDKIPL
+305 TNKIPL
-320 NIFCGNLDMTTDQP
+320 NILCGNTCIITTDP
-334 VYGNLY
+334 IYANLY
-340 IMNDTSQKKVV
+340 MMNDNTPDSEKVEKQV
-351 DNWWPYQYHME
+351 YWPEFKIEKYANYINF
-362 DGPNQLN
+362 NQ
-369 IKGENGSLL
+369 GSLL
-378 SAWTYKLVNG
+378 SNWTYQLINGVDNPTEHVGGSIYARDELCIDADNANGVVEGSLV
-388 TDTVDSYVSGNI
+388 VDD
-400 YTKSDLEI
+400 DL
-408 KITGAYTAGD
+408 
-418 GITGRIQGDLVCDKD
+418 L
-433 LTISTSNGI
+433 ISTQEFVVE
-442 HIDGDLVVRGHLY
+442 GDLVVKGKLKITNGR
-455 CDSQNIVVKN
+455 VKV
-465 FYYNPDLYSLG
+465 G
-476 GKIGGLEQLPSNIVF
+476 GKFYHDNQAGDDYTDKVF
-491 KNAYPIQ
+491 DS
-498 QYTGATLGS
+498 TGAT
-507 TKKSITYNKFS
+507 
-518 GSYASPTYT
+518 A
-527 LTTDTNSR
+527 LTPDAYDS
-535 DVLSVYPYYMTREY
+535 SKGYPFYMTREY

-554 DATYTGKDAS
+554 DETYTGKDAS
-564 GKNVEL
+564 GKNVTL
-570 SRQFVNTLQDTMS
+570 ARQFVNTLQDTMS

-628 PSDAVGPDDN
+628 PNDAVNTPNG

-652 YGDYNK
+652 SGNYDG

-673 LIVDDGVSFGNM
+673 LIVDENVSFGNM
-685 NGYRGFIFEDCGAA
+685 NGYRGFIFEDCGAT

-722 AYGAYSD
+722 STGTYAD
-729 YVKNTTAD
+729 YVKKDVAD

-746 SLNILL
+746 SLNMLL
-752 RGSVRM
+752 RGSVAM
-758 NKAGLMTRHYVS
+758 NKAGLMTRQYVS

-827 EAETRYR
+827 EAQTGYR

-877 EAKKVD
+877 DAKKVD

-935 PPEAPEDETYMNSW
+935 PPVAPDDETYMNSW